1 MNKTFLEY
9 VAEDIISK
17 YGTDLSRIAV
27 VFPNKR
33 AALFLNEH
41 LARLA
46 GQPVWSPAYITISD
60 LFRQHTDLKTADPIK
75 LICDIH
81 KSFTKCT
88 GIDETLDHFYGWGQ
102 LLLADFD
109 DIDKNMADADSI
121 FCNLKDIHELDDISY
136 LDDEQKEML
145 ARFFANFSDDIDSEL
160 KKRFLSLWS
169 HFGDIYHDY
178 NRRLTE
184 QGIGYEGAIYRKVAN
199 EQTLHLK
206 YDKYLFVGFNLLQ
219 KVERLLFSRLMK
231 EDKAKFYWDFDEYY
245 MPSPSPLPSGGAP
258 VGGYGIPAIPTQ
270 PTCSVGGYGIP
281 AIPTQPTC
289 SVGALPGGYGIP
301 AIPTQPTCSV
311 GALPGG
317 ALVSSAPTNLNLA
330 DFPNELDNTDPDIY
344 ANMRRPKRIRFI
356 SSPTENAQ
364 ARFASNWLLENH
376 RYRAGR
382 KTAVVMCDESILLP
396 LMHSLPPEADKVNI
410 TSGFPLAMTPVA
422 SLVMLLFDLYT
433 LGLRKKGTTLNPHYL
448 KKLMAHPYAHHL
460 KGVHLSQVHQEEVHQ
475 PNSPSHHLTISTPHH
490 LTTSTILHHIATL
503 IKQVG
508 IATKPEGDPL
518 TQESV
523 FRMYTILNRLA
534 TLADSGDLLVDNT
547 TLRRLVSQLVST
559 SSIPFHG
566 EPVVGVQIMGVL
578 ETRNID
584 FDHLLLLSCN
594 EGNMPKGVNDSSF
607 IPYTIRKAHHLTTID
622 NKVALYS
629 YYFHRLLQRARD
641 ITIAYNNTTDNG
653 HTGEMSRFMLQLL
666 VESGQKINHY
676 TLTAKNHPTPL
687 MPKPI
692 QKDEATLSKLQ
703 QITRLSP
710 SALNTYI
717 RCPLA
722 FYYQYI
728 AHIQEPHPDPE
739 TIDNR
744 LFGNI
749 FHRAAYLIYKDITD
763 RSPLIEKAHI
773 QAYLSNR
780 TLLANVV
787 DRAFQAEQCTP
798 NNGLQIINRE
808 VIIQYITK
816 LLKIDQQLCPFSILA
831 MEEEAKVYT
840 TLSFTIPSEGA
851 LVGGYGIPAIPTQ
864 PTCSVGALKGGALVG
879 GYGIPAIPTQ
889 PTCSVGA
896 LKGGALKGGALVSSA
911 PKTSAP
917 KTSAPKTSAPGKQY
931 NLTIGGIIDRLDILT
946 DRQTGKPRIRVVD
959 YKTGNQPS
967 SPIKNI
973 DEIFDPN
980 NIRTKHSNYYLQ
992 AILYS
997 LIVSRSKR
1005 WNPAGHPVS
1014 PALLFIK
1021 QAPATDYDP
1030 TLLIDKHPIS
1040 DVTVY
1045 EEEFLTKLKH
1055 TLADIYSPDTPF
1067 TPTDDRK
1074 KCELCPYRMLCG
1086 L

>member
-9 VAEDIISK
+9 VAEDIIGK

-41 LARLA
+41 LARIA

-60 LFRQHTDLKTADPIK
+60 LFRQHTDLKPADPIK

-145 ARFFANFSDDIDSEL
+145 KRFFANFSDDIESEL

-184 QGIGYEGAIYRKVAN
+184 QGIGYEGAIYRKVAS
-199 EQTLHLK
+199 EESLQMK

-219 KVERLLFSRLMK
+219 KVERVLFSRLMK
-231 EDKAKFYWDFDEYY
+231 EGKAKFYWDFDEYY
-245 MPSPSPLPSGGAP
+245 MPTARAQQSA
-258 VGGYGIPAIPTQ
+258 
-270 PTCSVGGYGIP
+270 SVPNNTASFAAYL
-281 AIPTQPTC
+281 T
-289 SVGALPGGYGIP
+289 
-301 AIPTQPTCSV
+301 
-311 GALPGG
+311 
-317 ALVSSAPTNLNLA
+317 
-330 DFPNELDNTDPDIY
+330 DFPNELDNTDRDIY

-364 ARFASNWLLENH
+364 ARFASNWLLESE
-376 RYRAGR
+376 RYKAGR

-396 LMHSLPPEADKVNI
+396 IMHSLPPEADKVNI

-433 LGLRKKGTTLNPHYL
+433 LGLRKKGTAFNPHYL
-448 KKLMAHPYAHHL
+448 KKLMAHPYARHL
-460 KGVHLSQVHQEEVHQ
+460 QEVHLKEMNDVHLKGVHSKGVHLSQVHQEGSAALLQ
-475 PNSPSHHLTISTPHH
+475 
-490 LTTSTILHHIATL
+490 HIATL
-503 IKQVG
+503 VKQVG
-508 IATKPEGDPL
+508 IATKQEGDAL
-518 TQESV
+518 MQESV
-523 FRMYTILNRLA
+523 FRMFTILNRLA
-534 TLADSGDLLVDNT
+534 ALADSGDLLVDNT
-547 TLRRLVSQLVST
+547 TLRRLVSQLVGAA
-559 SSIPFHG
+559 SIPFHG
-566 EPVVGVQIMGVL
+566 EPVIGVQIMGVL

-584 FDHLLLLSCN
+584 FDNVLLLSCN

-607 IPYTIRKAHHLTTID
+607 IPYSIRKAHGLTTID
-622 NKVALYS
+622 NKVAIYS
-629 YYFHRLLQRARD
+629 YYFHRLLQRAGD
-641 ITIAYNNTTDNG
+641 ITIAYNNSTDNG

-666 VESGQKINHY
+666 VESGQKIDHY
-676 TLTAKNHPTPL
+676 SLTAKNQPTPL
-687 MPKPI
+687 MPKAI
-692 QKDEATLSKLQ
+692 EKDETALSKLEEMS
-703 QITRLSP
+703 RLSP
-710 SALNTYI
+710 SAINTYI
-717 RCPLA
+717 RCKLA

-728 AHIQEPHPDPE
+728 AHIKEPDSDPE

-744 LFGNI
+744 MFGNI

-763 RSPLIEKAHI
+763 HSPVIEKAHI

-780 TLLANVV
+780 KLLASVV
-787 DRAFQAEQCTP
+787 DRAFEEEECKT

-808 VIIQYITK
+808 VIIEYITK

-840 TLSFTIPSEGA
+840 SLSFTTSPSHH
-851 LVGGYGIPAIPTQ
+851 LTTSP
-864 PTCSVGALKGGALVG
+864 
-879 GYGIPAIPTQ
+879 
-889 PTCSVGA
+889 
-896 LKGGALKGGALVSSA
+896 GGALVSSA
-911 PKTSAP
+911 PTKLNPSGGALVSSAP
-917 KTSAPKTSAPGKQY
+917 DKHYS
-931 NLTIGGIIDRLDILT
+931 LTIGGIIDRLDAVT
-946 DRQTGKPRIRVVD
+946 DKQTGKPRIRVVD
-959 YKTGNQPS
+959 YKTGNKPS
-967 SPIKNI
+967 SAIKSIEEVFDPKNI
-973 DEIFDPN
+973 AS
-980 NIRTKHSNYYLQ
+980 KHSNYFLQ

-997 LIVSRSKR
+997 LIVSRSKE
-1005 WNPAGHPVS
+1005 WNAANDPVS

-1021 QAPATDYDP
+1021 QAATNDYDP
-1030 TLLIDKHPIS
+1030 TLCIDKHPIS

-1045 EEEFLTKLKH
+1045 EEEFLTKLKE
-1055 TLADIYSPDTPF
+1055 TVADMYSPDAAF

>member
-9 VAEDIISK
+9 VAEDIIGK

-41 LARLA
+41 LARIA

-60 LFRQHTDLKTADPIK
+60 LFRQHTDLKPADPIK

-145 ARFFANFSDDIDSEL
+145 KRFFANFSDDIESEL

-184 QGIGYEGAIYRKVAN
+184 QGIGYEGAIYRKVAS
-199 EQTLHLK
+199 EETLHLK
-206 YDKYLFVGFNLLQ
+206 YDNYLFVGFNLIQ
-219 KVERLLFSRLMK
+219 KVERVLFSRLMK
-231 EDKAKFYWDFDEYY
+231 EGKAKFYWDFDEYY
-245 MPSPSPLPSGGAP
+245 MPTARAQQSA
-258 VGGYGIPAIPTQ
+258 
-270 PTCSVGGYGIP
+270 SVPNNTASFAAYL
-281 AIPTQPTC
+281 T
-289 SVGALPGGYGIP
+289 
-301 AIPTQPTCSV
+301 
-311 GALPGG
+311 
-317 ALVSSAPTNLNLA
+317 
-330 DFPNELDNTDPDIY
+330 DFPNELDNTDRDIY

-364 ARFASNWLLENH
+364 ARFASNWLLEND
-376 RYRAGR
+376 RYKAGR

-396 LMHSLPPEADKVNI
+396 IMHSLPPEADKVNI

-433 LGLRKKGTTLNPHYL
+433 LGLRKKGTAFNPHYL
-448 KKLMAHPYAHHL
+448 KKLMAHPYARHL
-460 KGVHLSQVHQEEVHQ
+460 QEVHLKEMNDVHLKGVHSKGVHLSQVHQGEEHQ
-475 PNSPSHHLTISTPHH
+475 EGIHQKEEQQTIGDNSGCMGMAGMPYPP
-490 LTTSTILHHIATL
+490 TSAALLHHIATL
-503 IKQVG
+503 VKQVG
-508 IATKPEGDPL
+508 IATKQEGDAL

-523 FRMYTILNRLA
+523 FRMFTILNRLA
-534 TLADSGDLLVDNT
+534 ALADSGDLLVDNT
-547 TLRRLVSQLVST
+547 TLRRLVSQLVGAA
-559 SSIPFHG
+559 SIPFHG

-584 FDHLLLLSCN
+584 FDNVLLLSCN

-607 IPYTIRKAHHLTTID
+607 IPYSIRKAHGLTTID
-622 NKVALYS
+622 NKVAIYS
-629 YYFHRLLQRARD
+629 YYFHRLLQRAGD
-641 ITIAYNNTTDNG
+641 ITIAYNNSTDNG

-666 VESGQKINHY
+666 VESGQKIDHY
-676 TLTAKNHPTPL
+676 SLTAKNQPSPL
-687 MPKPI
+687 MPKAI
-692 QKDEATLSKLQ
+692 EKDETALSKLEEMS
-703 QITRLSP
+703 RLSP
-710 SALNTYI
+710 SAINTYI
-717 RCPLA
+717 RCKLA

-728 AHIQEPHPDPE
+728 AHIKEPDSDPE

-744 LFGNI
+744 MFGNI

-763 RSPLIEKAHI
+763 HSPVIEKAHI

-780 TLLANVV
+780 KLLASVV
-787 DRAFQAEQCTP
+787 DRAFEEEECKT

-808 VIIQYITK
+808 VIIEYVTK

-840 TLSFTIPSEGA
+840 QLSFTIP
-851 LVGGYGIPAIPTQ
+851 L
-864 PTCSVGALKGGALVG
+864 
-879 GYGIPAIPTQ
+879 
-889 PTCSVGA
+889 
-896 LKGGALKGGALVSSA
+896 GGALVSSA
-911 PKTSAP
+911 PT
-917 KTSAPKTSAPGKQY
+917 KQY
-931 NLTIGGIIDRLDILT
+931 NLTIGGIIDRLDVVT
-946 DRQTGKPRIRVVD
+946 DKQTGKRRIRVVD
-959 YKTGNQPS
+959 YKTGNKPS
-967 SPIKNI
+967 SAIKSIEEVFDPKNI
-973 DEIFDPN
+973 AS
-980 NIRTKHSNYYLQ
+980 KHSNYFLQ

-997 LIVSRSKR
+997 LIVSRSKE
-1005 WNPAGHPVS
+1005 WNAANDPVS

-1021 QAPATDYDP
+1021 QAATNDYDP
-1030 TLLIDKHPIS
+1030 TLCIDKHPIS

-1045 EEEFLTKLKH
+1045 EEEFLTKLKE
-1055 TLADIYSPDTPF
+1055 TVADMYSPDAAF

>member
-41 LARLA
+41 LARIA

-60 LFRQHTDLKTADPIK
+60 LFRQHTDLKPADPIK

-136 LDDEQKEML
+136 LDNEQKEML

-184 QGIGYEGAIYRKVAN
+184 QGIGYEGAIYRKVAS

-219 KVERLLFSRLMK
+219 KVERVLFSRLMK
-231 EDKAKFYWDFDEYY
+231 EGKAKFYWDFDEYY
-245 MPSPSPLPSGGAP
+245 MPSPSHNLTTSPSHHL
-258 VGGYGIPAIPTQ
+258 
-270 PTCSVGGYGIP
+270 S
-281 AIPTQPTC
+281 
-289 SVGALPGGYGIP
+289 
-301 AIPTQPTCSV
+301 
-311 GALPGG
+311 GG
-317 ALVSSAPTNLNLA
+317 ALVSSAPTNLTTSPSQHLNIS

-364 ARFASNWLLENH
+364 ARFASNWLLENE
-376 RYRAGR
+376 RYKAGR

-396 LMHSLPPEADKVNI
+396 IMHSLPPEADKVNI

-433 LGLRKKGTTLNPHYL
+433 LGLRKKGTAFNPHYL
-448 KKLMAHPYAHHL
+448 KKLMAHPYARHL
-460 KGVHLSQVHQEEVHQ
+460 QEVHLNGVHSNGVHLSQVHQEGSAALLQ
-475 PNSPSHHLTISTPHH
+475 
-490 LTTSTILHHIATL
+490 HIATL
-503 IKQVG
+503 VKQVG
-508 IATKPEGDPL
+508 IATKQEGDAL

-523 FRMYTILNRLA
+523 FRMFTILNRLA
-534 TLADSGDLLVDNT
+534 ALADSGDLLVDNT
-547 TLRRLVSQLVST
+547 TLRRLVSQLVGAA
-559 SSIPFHG
+559 SIPFHG
-566 EPVVGVQIMGVL
+566 EPVIGVQIMGVL

-629 YYFHRLLQRARD
+629 YYFHRLLQRADD
-641 ITIAYNNTTDNG
+641 ITIAYNNSTDNG

-666 VESGQKINHY
+666 VESGQKIDHY
-676 TLTAKNHPTPL
+676 SLTAKNQPTPL
-687 MPKPI
+687 MPKAI
-692 QKDEATLSKLQ
+692 EKDETALSKLEEMS
-703 QITRLSP
+703 RLSP
-710 SALNTYI
+710 SAINTYI
-717 RCPLA
+717 RCKLA

-728 AHIQEPHPDPE
+728 AHIKEPDSDPE

-744 LFGNI
+744 MFGNI
-749 FHRAAYLIYKDITD
+749 FHRAAYLIYKDISD
-763 RSPLIEKAHI
+763 HSPVIEKAHI

-780 TLLANVV
+780 KLLASVV
-787 DRAFQAEQCTP
+787 DRAFEEEECKT

-808 VIIQYITK
+808 VIIEYVTK

-840 TLSFTIPSEGA
+840 QLSFTTPS
-851 LVGGYGIPAIPTQ
+851 
-864 PTCSVGALKGGALVG
+864 GGALVG

-889 PTCSVGA
+889 PICSVGA
-896 LKGGALKGGALVSSA
+896 LVLGALVSSA
-911 PKTSAP
+911 PRTSAP
-917 KTSAPKTSAPGKQY
+917 TKQY
-931 NLTIGGIIDRLDILT
+931 HLTIGGIIDRLDILT
-946 DRQTGKPRIRVVD
+946 DKQTGKRRIRVVD

-980 NIRTKHSNYYLQ
+980 NIRSKHSNYYLQ

-1021 QAPATDYDP
+1021 QAATNDYDP
-1030 TLLIDKHPIS
+1030 TLHIDKHPIS

>member
-9 VAEDIISK
+9 VAEDIIGK

-41 LARLA
+41 LARIA

-60 LFRQHTDLKTADPIK
+60 LFRQHTDLKPADPIK

-145 ARFFANFSDDIDSEL
+145 KRFFANFSDDIESEL

-184 QGIGYEGAIYRKVAN
+184 QGIGYEGAIYRKVAS
-199 EQTLHLK
+199 EETLHLK
-206 YDKYLFVGFNLLQ
+206 YDKYLFVGFNLIQ
-219 KVERLLFSRLMK
+219 KVERVLFSRLMK
-231 EDKAKFYWDFDEYY
+231 EGKAKFYWDFDEYY
-245 MPSPSPLPSGGAP
+245 MPTARAQQSA
-258 VGGYGIPAIPTQ
+258 
-270 PTCSVGGYGIP
+270 SVPNNTASFAAYL
-281 AIPTQPTC
+281 T
-289 SVGALPGGYGIP
+289 
-301 AIPTQPTCSV
+301 
-311 GALPGG
+311 
-317 ALVSSAPTNLNLA
+317 
-330 DFPNELDNTDPDIY
+330 DFPNELDNTDRDIY

-364 ARFASNWLLENH
+364 ARFASNWLLENE
-376 RYRAGR
+376 RYKAGR

-396 LMHSLPPEADKVNI
+396 IMHSLPPEANKVNI

-433 LGLRKKGTTLNPHYL
+433 LGLRKKGTAFNPHYL
-448 KKLMAHPYAHHL
+448 KKLMAHPYARHL
-460 KGVHLSQVHQEEVHQ
+460 QEVHLKGVHSKGVHLSQVHQEGSAALLQ
-475 PNSPSHHLTISTPHH
+475 
-490 LTTSTILHHIATL
+490 HIATL
-503 IKQVG
+503 VKQVG
-508 IATKPEGDPL
+508 IATKQEGDAL

-523 FRMYTILNRLA
+523 FRMFTILNRLA

-547 TLRRLVSQLVST
+547 TLRRLVSQLVGAA
-559 SSIPFHG
+559 SIPFHG
-566 EPVVGVQIMGVL
+566 EPVIGVQIMGVL

-584 FDHLLLLSCN
+584 FDNVLLLSCN

-607 IPYTIRKAHHLTTID
+607 IPYSIRKAHGLTTID
-622 NKVALYS
+622 NKVAIYS
-629 YYFHRLLQRARD
+629 YYFHRLLQRAGD
-641 ITIAYNNTTDNG
+641 ITIAYNNSTDNG

-666 VESGQKINHY
+666 VESGQKIDHY
-676 TLTAKNHPTPL
+676 SLTAKNQPTPL
-687 MPKPI
+687 MPKAI
-692 QKDEATLSKLQ
+692 EKDETALSKLEEMS
-703 QITRLSP
+703 RLSP
-710 SALNTYI
+710 SAINTYI
-717 RCPLA
+717 RCKLA
-722 FYYQYI
+722 FYYQYV
-728 AHIQEPHPDPE
+728 AHIKEPDSDPE

-744 LFGNI
+744 MFGNI

-763 RSPLIEKAHI
+763 HSPVIEKAHI

-780 TLLANVV
+780 KLLASVV
-787 DRAFQAEQCTP
+787 DRAFEEEECKT

-808 VIIQYITK
+808 VIIEYITK

-840 TLSFTIPSEGA
+840 QLSFTIPS
-851 LVGGYGIPAIPTQ
+851 
-864 PTCSVGALKGGALVG
+864 
-879 GYGIPAIPTQ
+879 
-889 PTCSVGA
+889 
-896 LKGGALKGGALVSSA
+896 GGALKGGALVSSA
-911 PKTSAP
+911 PDKH
-917 KTSAPKTSAPGKQY
+917 Y
-931 NLTIGGIIDRLDILT
+931 NLTIGGIIDRLDAVT
-946 DRQTGKPRIRVVD
+946 DKQTGKRRIRVVD
-959 YKTGNQPS
+959 YKTGNKPS
-967 SPIKNI
+967 SAIKSIEEVFDPKNI
-973 DEIFDPN
+973 AS
-980 NIRTKHSNYYLQ
+980 KHSNYFLQ

-997 LIVSRSKR
+997 LIVSRSKE
-1005 WNPAGHPVS
+1005 WNAANDAVS

-1021 QAPATDYDP
+1021 QAATNDYDP
-1030 TLLIDKHPIS
+1030 TLCIDKHPIS

-1045 EEEFLTKLKH
+1045 EEEFLTKLKE
-1055 TLADIYSPDTPF
+1055 TVADMYSPDAAF

>member
-9 VAEDIISK
+9 VAEDIIGK

-41 LARLA
+41 LARIA

-60 LFRQHTDLKTADPIK
+60 LFRQHTDLKPADPIK

-88 GIDETLDHFYGWGQ
+88 GISETLDHFYGWGQ

-121 FCNLKDIHELDDISY
+121 FCNLKNIHELDDISY

-145 ARFFANFSDDIDSEL
+145 KRFFANFSDDIESEL

-184 QGIGYEGAIYRKVAN
+184 QGIGYEGAIYRKVAS
-199 EQTLHLK
+199 EETLHLK
-206 YDKYLFVGFNLLQ
+206 YDKYLFVGFNLIQ
-219 KVERLLFSRLMK
+219 KVERVLFSRLMK
-231 EDKAKFYWDFDEYY
+231 EGKAKFYWDFDEYY
-245 MPSPSPLPSGGAP
+245 MPTARAQQSA
-258 VGGYGIPAIPTQ
+258 
-270 PTCSVGGYGIP
+270 SVPNNTASFAAYL
-281 AIPTQPTC
+281 T
-289 SVGALPGGYGIP
+289 
-301 AIPTQPTCSV
+301 
-311 GALPGG
+311 
-317 ALVSSAPTNLNLA
+317 
-330 DFPNELDNTDPDIY
+330 DFPNELDNTDRDIY

-364 ARFASNWLLENH
+364 ARFASNWLLENE
-376 RYRAGR
+376 RYKAGR

-396 LMHSLPPEADKVNI
+396 IMHSLPPEADKVNI

-433 LGLRKKGTTLNPHYL
+433 LGLRKKGTAFNPHYL
-448 KKLMAHPYAHHL
+448 KKLMAHPYARHLQEVQLKEMNDVHL
-460 KGVHLSQVHQEEVHQ
+460 KGVHLSQVHQEGSAALLQ
-475 PNSPSHHLTISTPHH
+475 
-490 LTTSTILHHIATL
+490 HIATL
-503 IKQVG
+503 VKQVG
-508 IATKPEGDPL
+508 IATKQEGDAL

-523 FRMYTILNRLA
+523 FRMFTILNRLA
-534 TLADSGDLLVDNT
+534 ALADSGDLLVDNT
-547 TLRRLVSQLVST
+547 TLRRLVSQLVGAA
-559 SSIPFHG
+559 SIPFHG

-584 FDHLLLLSCN
+584 FDNVLLLSCN

-607 IPYTIRKAHHLTTID
+607 IPYSIRKAHGLTTID
-622 NKVALYS
+622 NKVAIYS
-629 YYFHRLLQRARD
+629 YYFHRLLQRAGD
-641 ITIAYNNTTDNG
+641 ITIAYNNSTDNG

-666 VESGQKINHY
+666 VESGQKIDHY
-676 TLTAKNHPTPL
+676 SLTAKNQPTPL
-687 MPKPI
+687 MPKAI
-692 QKDEATLSKLQ
+692 EKDEAALSKLEEMS
-703 QITRLSP
+703 RLSP
-710 SALNTYI
+710 SAINTYI
-717 RCPLA
+717 RCKLA

-728 AHIQEPHPDPE
+728 AHIKEPDSDPE

-744 LFGNI
+744 MFGNI

-763 RSPLIEKAHI
+763 HSPVIEKAHI

-780 TLLANVV
+780 KLLASVV
-787 DRAFQAEQCTP
+787 DRAFEEEECKT

-808 VIIQYITK
+808 VIIEYITK

-840 TLSFTIPSEGA
+840 QLSFTIPSG
-851 LVGGYGIPAIPTQ
+851 
-864 PTCSVGALKGGALVG
+864 GALKE
-879 GYGIPAIPTQ
+879 
-889 PTCSVGA
+889 GA

-911 PKTSAP
+911 PDKH
-917 KTSAPKTSAPGKQY
+917 Y
-931 NLTIGGIIDRLDILT
+931 NLTIGGIIDRLDVVT
-946 DRQTGKPRIRVVD
+946 DKQTGKRRIRVVD
-959 YKTGNQPS
+959 YKTGNKPS
-967 SPIKNI
+967 SAIKSIEEVFDPKNI
-973 DEIFDPN
+973 AS
-980 NIRTKHSNYYLQ
+980 KHSNYFLQ

-997 LIVSRSKR
+997 LIVSRSKE
-1005 WNPAGHPVS
+1005 WNAANDAVS

-1021 QAPATDYDP
+1021 QAATNDYDP
-1030 TLLIDKHPIS
+1030 TLCIDKHPIS

-1045 EEEFLTKLKH
+1045 EEEFLTKLKE
-1055 TLADIYSPDTPF
+1055 TVADMYSPDAAF

>member
-9 VAEDIISK
+9 VAEDIIGK

-41 LARLA
+41 LARIA

-60 LFRQHTDLKTADPIK
+60 LFRQHTDLKPADPIK

-145 ARFFANFSDDIDSEL
+145 KRFFANFSDDIESEL

-184 QGIGYEGAIYRKVAN
+184 QGIGYEGAIYRKVAS
-199 EQTLHLK
+199 EETLHLK
-206 YDKYLFVGFNLLQ
+206 YDKYLFVGFNLIQ
-219 KVERLLFSRLMK
+219 KVERVLFSRLMK
-231 EDKAKFYWDFDEYY
+231 EGKAKFYWDFDEYY
-245 MPSPSPLPSGGAP
+245 MPTARAQQSA
-258 VGGYGIPAIPTQ
+258 
-270 PTCSVGGYGIP
+270 SVPNNTASFAAYL
-281 AIPTQPTC
+281 T
-289 SVGALPGGYGIP
+289 
-301 AIPTQPTCSV
+301 
-311 GALPGG
+311 
-317 ALVSSAPTNLNLA
+317 
-330 DFPNELDNTDPDIY
+330 DFPNELDNTDRDIY

-364 ARFASNWLLENH
+364 ARFASNWLLEND
-376 RYRAGR
+376 RYKAGR

-396 LMHSLPPEADKVNI
+396 IMHSLPPEADKVNI

-433 LGLRKKGTTLNPHYL
+433 LGLRKKGTAFNPHYL
-448 KKLMAHPYAHHL
+448 KKLMAHPYARHL
-460 KGVHLSQVHQEEVHQ
+460 QEVHLKGVHSKGVHLSQVHQEGSAALLQ
-475 PNSPSHHLTISTPHH
+475 
-490 LTTSTILHHIATL
+490 HIATL
-503 IKQVG
+503 VKQVG
-508 IATKPEGDPL
+508 IATKQEGDAL

-523 FRMYTILNRLA
+523 FRMFTILNRLA
-534 TLADSGDLLVDNT
+534 ALADSGDLLVDNT
-547 TLRRLVSQLVST
+547 TLRRLVSQLVGAA
-559 SSIPFHG
+559 SIPFHG

-584 FDHLLLLSCN
+584 FDNVLLLSCN

-607 IPYTIRKAHHLTTID
+607 IPYSIRKAHGLTTID
-622 NKVALYS
+622 NKVAIYS
-629 YYFHRLLQRARD
+629 YYFHRLLQRAGD
-641 ITIAYNNTTDNG
+641 ITIAYNNSTDNG

-666 VESGQKINHY
+666 VESGQKIDHY
-676 TLTAKNHPTPL
+676 SLTAKNQPSPL
-687 MPKPI
+687 MPKAI
-692 QKDEATLSKLQ
+692 EKDEAAIGKLEEMS
-703 QITRLSP
+703 RLSP
-710 SALNTYI
+710 SAINTYI
-717 RCPLA
+717 RCKLA

-728 AHIQEPHPDPE
+728 AHIKEPDSDPE

-744 LFGNI
+744 MFGNI

-763 RSPLIEKAHI
+763 HSPVIEKAHI

-780 TLLANVV
+780 KLLASVV
-787 DRAFQAEQCTP
+787 DRAFEEEECKT

-808 VIIQYITK
+808 VIIEYVTK

-840 TLSFTIPSEGA
+840 QLSFTTPS
-851 LVGGYGIPAIPTQ
+851 
-864 PTCSVGALKGGALVG
+864 
-879 GYGIPAIPTQ
+879 
-889 PTCSVGA
+889 
-896 LKGGALKGGALVSSA
+896 GGALKEGALVSSA
-911 PKTSAP
+911 PDKH
-917 KTSAPKTSAPGKQY
+917 Y
-931 NLTIGGIIDRLDILT
+931 NLTIGGIIDRLDAVT
-946 DRQTGKPRIRVVD
+946 DKQTGKRRIRVVD
-959 YKTGNQPS
+959 YKTGNKPS
-967 SPIKNI
+967 SAIKSIEEVFDPKNI
-973 DEIFDPN
+973 AS
-980 NIRTKHSNYYLQ
+980 KHSNYFLQ

-997 LIVSRSKR
+997 LIVSRSKE
-1005 WNPAGHPVS
+1005 WNAANDAVS

-1021 QAPATDYDP
+1021 QAPANDYDP

-1045 EEEFLTKLKH
+1045 EEEFLTKLKE
-1055 TLADIYSPDTPF
+1055 TVADMYSPDAAF

>member
-9 VAEDIISK
+9 VAEDIIGK

-41 LARLA
+41 LARIA

-60 LFRQHTDLKTADPIK
+60 LFRQHTDLKPADPIK

-145 ARFFANFSDDIDSEL
+145 KRFFANFSDDIESEL

-184 QGIGYEGAIYRKVAN
+184 QGIGYEGAIYRKVAS
-199 EQTLHLK
+199 EETLHLK
-206 YDKYLFVGFNLLQ
+206 YDKYLFVGFNLIQ
-219 KVERLLFSRLMK
+219 KVERVLFSRLMK
-231 EDKAKFYWDFDEYY
+231 EGKAKFYWDFDEYY
-245 MPSPSPLPSGGAP
+245 MPTARAQQSA
-258 VGGYGIPAIPTQ
+258 
-270 PTCSVGGYGIP
+270 SVPNNTASFAAYL
-281 AIPTQPTC
+281 T
-289 SVGALPGGYGIP
+289 
-301 AIPTQPTCSV
+301 
-311 GALPGG
+311 
-317 ALVSSAPTNLNLA
+317 
-330 DFPNELDNTDPDIY
+330 DFPNELDNTDRDIY

-364 ARFASNWLLENH
+364 ARFASNWLLEND
-376 RYRAGR
+376 RYKAGR

-396 LMHSLPPEADKVNI
+396 IMHSLPPEADKVNI

-433 LGLRKKGTTLNPHYL
+433 LGLRKKGTAFNPHYL
-448 KKLMAHPYAHHL
+448 KKLMAHPYARHL
-460 KGVHLSQVHQEEVHQ
+460 QEVQLKGVHSKGVHSKGVHLSQVHQEG
-475 PNSPSHHLTISTPHH
+475 SAAL
-490 LTTSTILHHIATL
+490 LHHIATL
-503 IKQVG
+503 VKQVG
-508 IATKPEGDPL
+508 IATKQEGDAL

-523 FRMYTILNRLA
+523 FRMFTILNRLA
-534 TLADSGDLLVDNT
+534 ALADSGDLLVDNT
-547 TLRRLVSQLVST
+547 TLRRLVSQLVGAA
-559 SSIPFHG
+559 SIPFHG

-584 FDHLLLLSCN
+584 FDNVLLLSCN

-607 IPYTIRKAHHLTTID
+607 IPYSIRKAHGLTTID
-622 NKVALYS
+622 NKVAIYS
-629 YYFHRLLQRARD
+629 YYFHRLLQRAGD
-641 ITIAYNNTTDNG
+641 ITIAYNNSTDNG

-666 VESGQKINHY
+666 VESGQKIDHY
-676 TLTAKNHPTPL
+676 SLTAKNQPTPL
-687 MPKPI
+687 MPKAI
-692 QKDEATLSKLQ
+692 EKDETALSKLEEMS
-703 QITRLSP
+703 RLSP
-710 SALNTYI
+710 SAINTYI
-717 RCPLA
+717 RCKLA

-728 AHIQEPHPDPE
+728 AHIKEPDSDPE

-744 LFGNI
+744 MFGNI

-763 RSPLIEKAHI
+763 HSPVIEKAHI

-780 TLLANVV
+780 KLLASVV
-787 DRAFQAEQCTP
+787 DRAFEEEECKT

-808 VIIQYITK
+808 VIIEYITK

-840 TLSFTIPSEGA
+840 QLSFTIPS
-851 LVGGYGIPAIPTQ
+851 
-864 PTCSVGALKGGALVG
+864 
-879 GYGIPAIPTQ
+879 
-889 PTCSVGA
+889 
-896 LKGGALKGGALVSSA
+896 GGALKGGALVSSA
-911 PKTSAP
+911 PDKH
-917 KTSAPKTSAPGKQY
+917 Y
-931 NLTIGGIIDRLDILT
+931 NLTIGGIIDRLDVVT
-946 DRQTGKPRIRVVD
+946 DKQTGKRRIRVVD
-959 YKTGNQPS
+959 YKTGNKPS
-967 SPIKNI
+967 SAIKSIEEVFDPKNI
-973 DEIFDPN
+973 AS
-980 NIRTKHSNYYLQ
+980 KHSNYFLQ

-997 LIVSRSKR
+997 LIVSRSKE
-1005 WNPAGHPVS
+1005 WNAANDPVS

-1021 QAPATDYDP
+1021 QAATNDYDP
-1030 TLLIDKHPIS
+1030 TLCIDKHPIS
-1040 DVTVY
+1040 DVMVY
-1045 EEEFLTKLKH
+1045 EEEFITKLKE
-1055 TLADIYSPDTPF
+1055 TVADMYSPDAAF

>member
-9 VAEDIISK
+9 VAEDIIGK

-41 LARLA
+41 LARIA

-60 LFRQHTDLKTADPIK
+60 LFRQHTDLKPADPIK

-145 ARFFANFSDDIDSEL
+145 KRFFANFSDDIESEL

-184 QGIGYEGAIYRKVAN
+184 QGIGYEGAIYRKVAS
-199 EQTLHLK
+199 EETLHLK
-206 YDKYLFVGFNLLQ
+206 YDKYLFVGFNLIQ
-219 KVERLLFSRLMK
+219 KVERVLFSRLTK
-231 EDKAKFYWDFDEYY
+231 EGKAKFYWDFDEYY
-245 MPSPSPLPSGGAP
+245 MPTARAQQSA
-258 VGGYGIPAIPTQ
+258 
-270 PTCSVGGYGIP
+270 SVPNNTASFAAYL
-281 AIPTQPTC
+281 
-289 SVGALPGGYGIP
+289 S
-301 AIPTQPTCSV
+301 
-311 GALPGG
+311 
-317 ALVSSAPTNLNLA
+317 
-330 DFPNELDNTDPDIY
+330 DFPNELDNTDRDIY
-344 ANMRRPKRIRFI
+344 ANMRRPKHIRFI

-364 ARFASNWLLENH
+364 ARFASNWLLEND
-376 RYRAGR
+376 RYKAGR

-396 LMHSLPPEADKVNI
+396 IMHSLPPEADKVNI

-433 LGLRKKGTTLNPHYL
+433 LGLRKKGTAFNPHYL
-448 KKLMAHPYAHHL
+448 KKLMAHPYARHLQEMHLKEMNDVHLKGVHL

-475 PNSPSHHLTISTPHH
+475 EGIAAL
-490 LTTSTILHHIATL
+490 LHHIATL
-503 IKQVG
+503 VKQVG
-508 IATKPEGDPL
+508 IATKQEGDAL

-523 FRMYTILNRLA
+523 FRMFTILNRLA
-534 TLADSGDLLVDNT
+534 ALAESGDLLVDNT
-547 TLRRLVSQLVST
+547 TLRRLVSQLVGAA
-559 SSIPFHG
+559 SIPFHG

-584 FDHLLLLSCN
+584 FDNVLLLSCN

-607 IPYTIRKAHHLTTID
+607 IPYSIRKAHGLTTID
-622 NKVALYS
+622 NKVAIYS
-629 YYFHRLLQRARD
+629 YYFHRLLQRAGD
-641 ITIAYNNTTDNG
+641 ITIAYNNSTDNG

-666 VESGQKINHY
+666 VESGQKIDHY
-676 TLTAKNHPTPL
+676 SLTAKNQPTPL
-687 MPKPI
+687 MPKAI
-692 QKDEATLSKLQ
+692 EKDETALSKLEEMS
-703 QITRLSP
+703 RLSP
-710 SALNTYI
+710 SAINTYI
-717 RCPLA
+717 RCKLA

-728 AHIQEPHPDPE
+728 AHIKEPDSDPE

-744 LFGNI
+744 MFGNI

-763 RSPLIEKAHI
+763 HSPVIEKAHI

-780 TLLANVV
+780 KLLASVV
-787 DRAFQAEQCTP
+787 DRAFEEEECKT

-808 VIIQYITK
+808 VIIEYITK

-840 TLSFTIPSEGA
+840 QLSFTTPS
-851 LVGGYGIPAIPTQ
+851 
-864 PTCSVGALKGGALVG
+864 
-879 GYGIPAIPTQ
+879 
-889 PTCSVGA
+889 
-896 LKGGALKGGALVSSA
+896 GGALKGGALVSSA
-911 PKTSAP
+911 PT
-917 KTSAPKTSAPGKQY
+917 KQY
-931 NLTIGGIIDRLDILT
+931 NLTIGGIIDRLDAVT
-946 DRQTGKPRIRVVD
+946 DKQTGKRRIRVVD
-959 YKTGNQPS
+959 YKTGNKPS
-967 SPIKNI
+967 SAIKSIEEVFDPKNI
-973 DEIFDPN
+973 AS
-980 NIRTKHSNYYLQ
+980 KHSNYFLQ

-997 LIVSRSKR
+997 LIVSRSKE
-1005 WNPAGHPVS
+1005 WNAANAPVS

-1021 QAPATDYDP
+1021 QAATNDYDP
-1030 TLLIDKHPIS
+1030 TLCIDKHPIS

-1045 EEEFLTKLKH
+1045 EEDFLTKLKE
-1055 TLADIYSPDTPF
+1055 TVADMYSPDAAF

>member
-184 QGIGYEGAIYRKVAN
+184 QGIGYEGAIYRKVAS

-219 KVERLLFSRLMK
+219 KVERVLFSRLMK

-245 MPSPSPLPSGGAP
+245 MPSPSHNLTTSPSHHL
-258 VGGYGIPAIPTQ
+258 
-270 PTCSVGGYGIP
+270 S
-281 AIPTQPTC
+281 
-289 SVGALPGGYGIP
+289 
-301 AIPTQPTCSV
+301 
-311 GALPGG
+311 GG
-317 ALVSSAPTNLNLA
+317 ALVSSAPTNLTTSPSQHLNIS

-364 ARFASNWLLENH
+364 ARFASNWLLENE
-376 RYRAGR
+376 RYKAGR
-382 KTAVVMCDESILLP
+382 KTAIVMCDESILLP

-422 SLVMLLFDLYT
+422 WLVMLLFDLYT
-433 LGLRKKGTTLNPHYL
+433 LGLRKKGTAFNPHYL
-448 KKLMAHPYAHHL
+448 KKLMAHPYARHL
-460 KGVHLSQVHQEEVHQ
+460 QEVHLNGVHSKGVHLSQVHQEGSAALLQ
-475 PNSPSHHLTISTPHH
+475 
-490 LTTSTILHHIATL
+490 HIATL
-503 IKQVG
+503 VKQVG
-508 IATKPEGDPL
+508 IATKQEGDAL

-523 FRMYTILNRLA
+523 FRMFTILNRLA
-534 TLADSGDLLVDNT
+534 ALADSGDLLVDNT
-547 TLRRLVSQLVST
+547 TLRRLVSQLVGAA
-559 SSIPFHG
+559 SIPFHG
-566 EPVVGVQIMGVL
+566 EPVIGVQIMGVL

-584 FDHLLLLSCN
+584 FDNVLLLSCN

-607 IPYTIRKAHHLTTID
+607 IPYSIRKAHGLTTID
-622 NKVALYS
+622 NKVAIYS
-629 YYFHRLLQRARD
+629 YYFHRLLQRAGD
-641 ITIAYNNTTDNG
+641 ITIAYNNSTDNG

-666 VESGQKINHY
+666 VESGQKIDHY
-676 TLTAKNHPTPL
+676 SLTAKNQPTPL
-687 MPKPI
+687 MPKAI
-692 QKDEATLSKLQ
+692 EKDETALSKLEEMS
-703 QITRLSP
+703 RLSP
-710 SALNTYI
+710 SAINTYI
-717 RCPLA
+717 RCKLA

-728 AHIQEPHPDPE
+728 AHIKEPDSDPE

-744 LFGNI
+744 MFGNI

-763 RSPLIEKAHI
+763 HSPVIEKAHI

-780 TLLANVV
+780 KLLASVV
-787 DRAFQAEQCTP
+787 DRAFEEEECKT

-808 VIIQYITK
+808 VIIEYITK

-840 TLSFTIPSEGA
+840 QLSFTTPS
-851 LVGGYGIPAIPTQ
+851 
-864 PTCSVGALKGGALVG
+864 GGALVG

-889 PTCSVGA
+889 PICSV
-896 LKGGALKGGALVSSA
+896 GALKGGALVSSA
-911 PKTSAP
+911 PDKH
-917 KTSAPKTSAPGKQY
+917 Y

-946 DRQTGKPRIRVVD
+946 DKQTGKPRIRVVD

-980 NIRTKHSNYYLQ
+980 NIRSKHSNYYLQ

-1021 QAPATDYDP
+1021 QAPADHYDP

-1040 DVTVY
+1040 DVTLY

>member
-1 MNKTFLEY
+1 MNQTFLEY
-9 VAEDIISK
+9 VAEDIIGK

-60 LFRQHTDLKTADPIK
+60 LFRQHTDLKPADPIK

-145 ARFFANFSDDIDSEL
+145 KRFFANFSDDIDSEL

-184 QGIGYEGAIYRKVAN
+184 QGIGYEGAIYRKVAS

-219 KVERLLFSRLMK
+219 KVERVLFSRLMK
-231 EDKAKFYWDFDEYY
+231 EGKAKFYWDFDEYY
-245 MPSPSPLPSGGAP
+245 MPSPSHHLTISPPHHLNTSPSQHLTTSP
-258 VGGYGIPAIPTQ
+258 SQ
-270 PTCSVGGYGIP
+270 H
-281 AIPTQPTC
+281 
-289 SVGALPGGYGIP
+289 
-301 AIPTQPTCSV
+301 
-311 GALPGG
+311 
-317 ALVSSAPTNLNLA
+317 LNLS

-364 ARFASNWLLENH
+364 ARFAANWLLENH

-382 KTAVVMCDESILLP
+382 KTAIVMCDESILLP
-396 LMHSLPPEADKVNI
+396 IMHSLPPEADKVNI

-433 LGLRKKGTTLNPHYL
+433 LGLRKKGTALNPHYL
-448 KKLMAHPYAHHL
+448 KKLMAHPYARHL

-475 PNSPSHHLTISTPHH
+475 PNSPSQHLNTSTPHH
-490 LTTSTILHHIATL
+490 LTTSIILHHIATL

-566 EPVVGVQIMGVL
+566 EPVIGVQIMGVL

-584 FDHLLLLSCN
+584 FDNVLLLSCN

-607 IPYTIRKAHHLTTID
+607 IPYSIRKAHGLTTID
-622 NKVALYS
+622 NKVAIYS
-629 YYFHRLLQRARD
+629 YYFHRLLQRAGD
-641 ITIAYNNTTDNG
+641 ITIAYNNSTDNG

-666 VESGQKINHY
+666 VESGQKIDHY
-676 TLTAKNHPTPL
+676 SQTAKNQPTPL
-687 MPKPI
+687 MPKAI
-692 QKDEATLSKLQ
+692 EKDETALSKLEEMS
-703 QITRLSP
+703 RLSP
-710 SALNTYI
+710 SAINTYI
-717 RCPLA
+717 RCKLA

-728 AHIQEPHPDPE
+728 AHIKEPDSDPE

-744 LFGNI
+744 MFGNI

-763 RSPLIEKAHI
+763 HSPVIEKAHI

-780 TLLANVV
+780 KLLASVV
-787 DRAFQAEQCTP
+787 DRAFEEEECKT

-808 VIIQYITK
+808 VIIEYITK

-840 TLSFTIPSEGA
+840 QLSFTIPS
-851 LVGGYGIPAIPTQ
+851 
-864 PTCSVGALKGGALVG
+864 
-879 GYGIPAIPTQ
+879 
-889 PTCSVGA
+889 
-896 LKGGALKGGALVSSA
+896 GGALKGGALVSSA
-911 PKTSAP
+911 PT
-917 KTSAPKTSAPGKQY
+917 KQY
-931 NLTIGGIIDRLDILT
+931 NLTIGGIIDRLDAVT
-946 DRQTGKPRIRVVD
+946 DKQTGKRRIRVVD
-959 YKTGNQPS
+959 YKTGNKPS
-967 SPIKNI
+967 SAIKSIEEVFDPKNI
-973 DEIFDPN
+973 AS
-980 NIRTKHSNYYLQ
+980 KHSNYFLQ

-997 LIVSRSKR
+997 LIVSRSKE
-1005 WNPAGHPVS
+1005 WNAANDAVS

-1021 QAPATDYDP
+1021 QAATNDYDP
-1030 TLLIDKHPIS
+1030 TLCIDKHPIS

-1045 EEEFLTKLKH
+1045 EEEFLTKLKE
-1055 TLADIYSPDTPF
+1055 TVADMYSPNAAF

>member
-9 VAEDIISK
+9 VAEDIIGK

-41 LARLA
+41 LARIA

-60 LFRQHTDLKTADPIK
+60 LFRQHTDLKPADPIK

-145 ARFFANFSDDIDSEL
+145 KRFFANFSDDIESEL

-184 QGIGYEGAIYRKVAN
+184 QGLGYEGAIYRKVAS
-199 EQTLHLK
+199 EESLQMK

-219 KVERLLFSRLMK
+219 KVERVLFSRLMK
-231 EDKAKFYWDFDEYY
+231 EGKAKFYWDFDEYY
-245 MPSPSPLPSGGAP
+245 MPSPSHHLNTSTSQHISGGA
-258 VGGYGIPAIPTQ
+258 V
-270 PTCSVGGYGIP
+270 
-281 AIPTQPTC
+281 
-289 SVGALPGGYGIP
+289 
-301 AIPTQPTCSV
+301 
-311 GALPGG
+311 
-317 ALVSSAPTNLNLA
+317 VSTAPTNLNTSPSQHLNLS
-330 DFPNELDNTDPDIY
+330 DFPNELDNTDRDIY
-344 ANMRRPKRIRFI
+344 ANMRRPKRIRFM

-364 ARFASNWLLENH
+364 ARFASNWLLENE
-376 RYRAGR
+376 RYKAGR

-396 LMHSLPPEADKVNI
+396 IMHSLPPEADKVNI

-433 LGLRKKGTTLNPHYL
+433 LGLRKKGTAFNTHYL

-460 KGVHLSQVHQEEVHQ
+460 QGVHLSQVHQ
-475 PNSPSHHLTISTPHH
+475 PNSKFDNSSSAQPTIQNSKLKTQN
-490 LTTSTILHHIATL
+490 SILHHIASL

-508 IATKPEGDPL
+508 IATKQEGDAL

-523 FRMYTILNRLA
+523 FRMFTILNRLA
-534 TLADSGDLLVDNT
+534 ALADSGDLLVDNT
-547 TLRRLVSQLVST
+547 TLRRLVSQLVGAA
-559 SSIPFHG
+559 SIPFHG
-566 EPVVGVQIMGVL
+566 EPVIGVQIMGVL

-584 FDHLLLLSCN
+584 FDNVLLLSCN

-607 IPYTIRKAHHLTTID
+607 IPYSIRKAHGLTTID
-622 NKVALYS
+622 NKVAIYS
-629 YYFHRLLQRARD
+629 YYFHRLLQRAGD
-641 ITIAYNNTTDNG
+641 ITIAYNNSTDNG

-666 VESGQKINHY
+666 VESGQKIDHY
-676 TLTAKNHPTPL
+676 SLTAKNQPTPL
-687 MPKPI
+687 MPKAI
-692 QKDEATLSKLQ
+692 EKDETALSKLEEMS
-703 QITRLSP
+703 RLSP
-710 SALNTYI
+710 SAINTYI
-717 RCPLA
+717 RCKLA

-728 AHIQEPHPDPE
+728 AHIKEPDSDPE

-744 LFGNI
+744 MFGNI

-763 RSPLIEKAHI
+763 HSPVIEKAHI

-780 TLLANVV
+780 KLLASVV
-787 DRAFQAEQCTP
+787 DRAFEEEECKT

-808 VIIQYITK
+808 VIIEYITK

-840 TLSFTIPSEGA
+840 SLSFTTSPSHH
-851 LVGGYGIPAIPTQ
+851 LTTSP
-864 PTCSVGALKGGALVG
+864 
-879 GYGIPAIPTQ
+879 
-889 PTCSVGA
+889 
-896 LKGGALKGGALVSSA
+896 GGALVSSA
-911 PKTSAP
+911 PTKTH
-917 KTSAPKTSAPGKQY
+917 
-931 NLTIGGIIDRLDILT
+931 NITIGGIIDRLDVVT
-946 DRQTGKPRIRVVD
+946 DKQTGKRRIRVVD
-959 YKTGNQPS
+959 YKTGNKPTS
-967 SPIKNI
+967 AIKSI
-973 DEIFDPN
+973 EEVFDPN
-980 NIRTKHSNYYLQ
+980 NIRSKHSNYFLQ

-997 LIVSRSKR
+997 LIVSGSKE
-1005 WNPAGHPVS
+1005 WNAANDAVS

-1021 QAPATDYDP
+1021 QAATNDYDP
-1030 TLLIDKHPIS
+1030 TLCIDKHPIS

-1045 EEEFLTKLKH
+1045 EDEFLTKLKE
-1055 TLADIYSPDTPF
+1055 TVADMYSPDAAF

>member
-9 VAEDIISK
+9 VAEDIIGK

-41 LARLA
+41 LARIA

-60 LFRQHTDLKTADPIK
+60 LFRQHTDLKPADPIK

-145 ARFFANFSDDIDSEL
+145 KRFFANFSDDIESEL

-184 QGIGYEGAIYRKVAN
+184 QGIGYEGAIYRKVAS
-199 EQTLHLK
+199 EETLHLK
-206 YDKYLFVGFNLLQ
+206 YDKYLFVGFNLIQ
-219 KVERLLFSRLMK
+219 KVERVLFSRLMK
-231 EDKAKFYWDFDEYY
+231 EGKAKFYWDFDEYY
-245 MPSPSPLPSGGAP
+245 MPTARAQQSA
-258 VGGYGIPAIPTQ
+258 
-270 PTCSVGGYGIP
+270 SVPNNTASFAAYL
-281 AIPTQPTC
+281 T
-289 SVGALPGGYGIP
+289 
-301 AIPTQPTCSV
+301 
-311 GALPGG
+311 
-317 ALVSSAPTNLNLA
+317 
-330 DFPNELDNTDPDIY
+330 DFPNELDNTDRDIY

-364 ARFASNWLLENH
+364 ARFASNWFLEND
-376 RYRAGR
+376 RYKAGR

-396 LMHSLPPEADKVNI
+396 IMHSLPPEADKVNI

-433 LGLRKKGTTLNPHYL
+433 LGLRKKGTAFNPHYF
-448 KKLMAHPYAHHL
+448 KKLMAHPYARHLQEVHLKEMNDVHLKGVHL
-460 KGVHLSQVHQEEVHQ
+460 KGVHLSQVHQEKEMHQ
-475 PNSPSHHLTISTPHH
+475 EGIAAL
-490 LTTSTILHHIATL
+490 LQHIATL
-503 IKQVG
+503 VKQVG
-508 IATKPEGDPL
+508 IATKQEGDAL

-523 FRMYTILNRLA
+523 FRMFTILNRLA
-534 TLADSGDLLVDNT
+534 ALAESGDLLVDNT
-547 TLRRLVSQLVST
+547 TLRRLVSQLVGAA
-559 SSIPFHG
+559 SIPFHG
-566 EPVVGVQIMGVL
+566 EPVIGVQIMGVL

-584 FDHLLLLSCN
+584 FDNVLLLSCN

-607 IPYTIRKAHHLTTID
+607 IPYSIRKAHGLTTID
-622 NKVALYS
+622 NKVAIYS
-629 YYFHRLLQRARD
+629 YYFHRLLQRAGD
-641 ITIAYNNTTDNG
+641 ITIAYNNSTDNG

-666 VESGQKINHY
+666 VESGQKIDHY
-676 TLTAKNHPTPL
+676 SLTAKNQPSPL
-687 MPKPI
+687 MPKAI
-692 QKDEATLSKLQ
+692 EKDETALSKLEEMS
-703 QITRLSP
+703 RLSP
-710 SALNTYI
+710 SAINTYI
-717 RCPLA
+717 RCKLA

-728 AHIQEPHPDPE
+728 AHIKEPDSDPE

-744 LFGNI
+744 MFGNI

-763 RSPLIEKAHI
+763 HSPVIEKAHI

-780 TLLANVV
+780 KLLASVV
-787 DRAFQAEQCTP
+787 DRAFEEEECKT

-808 VIIQYITK
+808 VIIEYITK

-840 TLSFTIPSEGA
+840 QLSFTIPS
-851 LVGGYGIPAIPTQ
+851 
-864 PTCSVGALKGGALVG
+864 
-879 GYGIPAIPTQ
+879 
-889 PTCSVGA
+889 
-896 LKGGALKGGALVSSA
+896 GGALVSSA
-911 PKTSAP
+911 PT
-917 KTSAPKTSAPGKQY
+917 KQY
-931 NLTIGGIIDRLDILT
+931 NLTIGGIIDRLDAVT
-946 DRQTGKPRIRVVD
+946 DKQTGKRRIRVVD
-959 YKTGNQPS
+959 YKTGNKPS
-967 SPIKNI
+967 SAIKSIEEVFDPKNI
-973 DEIFDPN
+973 AS
-980 NIRTKHSNYYLQ
+980 KHSNYFLQ

-997 LIVSRSKR
+997 LIVSRSKE
-1005 WNPAGHPVS
+1005 WNAANDAVS

-1021 QAPATDYDP
+1021 QAATNDYDP
-1030 TLLIDKHPIS
+1030 TLCIDKHPIS

-1045 EEEFLTKLKH
+1045 EEDFLTKLKE
-1055 TLADIYSPDTPF
+1055 TVADMYSPDAAF

>member
-184 QGIGYEGAIYRKVAN
+184 QGIGYEGAIYRKVAS

-219 KVERLLFSRLMK
+219 KVERVLFSRLMK

-245 MPSPSPLPSGGAP
+245 MPSPSHHLNTSPS
-258 VGGYGIPAIPTQ
+258 Q
-270 PTCSVGGYGIP
+270 HLS
-281 AIPTQPTC
+281 
-289 SVGALPGGYGIP
+289 
-301 AIPTQPTCSV
+301 
-311 GALPGG
+311 GG
-317 ALVSSAPTNLNLA
+317 ALVSSAPRTSAPTNLTTSPSQHLNLS

-364 ARFASNWLLENH
+364 ARFASNWLLENE
-376 RYRAGR
+376 RYKAGR
-382 KTAVVMCDESILLP
+382 KTAIVMCDESILLP
-396 LMHSLPPEADKVNI
+396 IMHSLPPEADKVNI

-433 LGLRKKGTTLNPHYL
+433 LGLRKKGTALNPHYL
-448 KKLMAHPYAHHL
+448 KKLMAHPYARHL
-460 KGVHLSQVHQEEVHQ
+460 QEVHLSQVHQEEVHQ
-475 PNSPSHHLTISTPHH
+475 PNSPSQHLTTSTSQH

-523 FRMYTILNRLA
+523 FRMFTILNRLA
-534 TLADSGDLLVDNT
+534 ALADSGDLLVDNT
-547 TLRRLVSQLVST
+547 TLRRLVSQLVSS

-594 EGNMPKGVNDSSF
+594 EGNMPKGINDSSF

-629 YYFHRLLQRARD
+629 YYFHRLLQRADD
-641 ITIAYNNTTDNG
+641 ITIAYNNSTDNG

-676 TLTAKNHPTPL
+676 SLTAKNHPTPL

-703 QITRLSP
+703 QISRLSP
-710 SALNTYI
+710 SAINTYI

-773 QAYLSNR
+773 QAYLNNR
-780 TLLANVV
+780 TLLANAV

-840 TLSFTIPSEGA
+840 SLSFTIPSEGA

-864 PTCSVGALKGGALVG
+864 PTCSVGALKGGALV
-879 GYGIPAIPTQ
+879 
-889 PTCSVGA
+889 
-896 LKGGALKGGALVSSA
+896 SSA
-911 PKTSAP
+911 PRTSAQD
-917 KTSAPKTSAPGKQY
+917 KQY
-931 NLTIGGIIDRLDILT
+931 NLTIGGIIDRLDAVT
-946 DRQTGKPRIRVVD
+946 DKQTGKRRIRVVD
-959 YKTGNQPS
+959 YKTGNKPS
-967 SPIKNI
+967 SAIKNI

-980 NIRTKHSNYYLQ
+980 NIRSKHSNYFLQ

-997 LIVSRSKR
+997 LIVSRSER
-1005 WNPAGHPVS
+1005 WNPANHPVS

-1021 QAPATDYDP
+1021 QAPANHYDP

>member
-9 VAEDIISK
+9 VAEDIIGK

-41 LARLA
+41 LARIA

-60 LFRQHTDLKTADPIK
+60 LFRQHTDLKPADPIK

-145 ARFFANFSDDIDSEL
+145 KRFFANFSDDIESEL

-184 QGIGYEGAIYRKVAN
+184 QGIGYEGAIYRKVAS
-199 EQTLHLK
+199 EETLHLK
-206 YDKYLFVGFNLLQ
+206 YDKYLFVGFNLIQ
-219 KVERLLFSRLMK
+219 KVERVLFSRLMK
-231 EDKAKFYWDFDEYY
+231 EGKAKFYWDFDEYY
-245 MPSPSPLPSGGAP
+245 MPTARAQQSA
-258 VGGYGIPAIPTQ
+258 
-270 PTCSVGGYGIP
+270 SVPNNTASFAAYL
-281 AIPTQPTC
+281 T
-289 SVGALPGGYGIP
+289 
-301 AIPTQPTCSV
+301 
-311 GALPGG
+311 
-317 ALVSSAPTNLNLA
+317 
-330 DFPNELDNTDPDIY
+330 DFPNELDNTDRDIY

-364 ARFASNWLLENH
+364 ARFASNWLLENE
-376 RYRAGR
+376 RYKAGR

-396 LMHSLPPEADKVNI
+396 IMHSLPPEADKVNI

-433 LGLRKKGTTLNPHYL
+433 LGLRKKGTTFNPHYL
-448 KKLMAHPYAHHL
+448 KKLMAHPYARHLQEVHLKEMNEVHLKGVHL
-460 KGVHLSQVHQEEVHQ
+460 KGVHLSQVHQEKEMHQ
-475 PNSPSHHLTISTPHH
+475 EGIAAL
-490 LTTSTILHHIATL
+490 LQHIATL
-503 IKQVG
+503 VKQVG
-508 IATKPEGDPL
+508 IATKQEGDAL

-523 FRMYTILNRLA
+523 FRMFTILNRLA
-534 TLADSGDLLVDNT
+534 ALADSGDLLVDNT
-547 TLRRLVSQLVST
+547 TLRRLVSQLVGAA
-559 SSIPFHG
+559 SIPFHG
-566 EPVVGVQIMGVL
+566 EPVIGVQIMGVL

-584 FDHLLLLSCN
+584 FDNVLLLSCN

-607 IPYTIRKAHHLTTID
+607 IPYSIRKAHGLTTID
-622 NKVALYS
+622 NKVAIYS
-629 YYFHRLLQRARD
+629 YYFHRLLQRAGD
-641 ITIAYNNTTDNG
+641 ITIAYNNSTDNG

-666 VESGQKINHY
+666 VESGQKIDHY
-676 TLTAKNHPTPL
+676 SLTAKNQPTPL
-687 MPKPI
+687 MPKAI
-692 QKDEATLSKLQ
+692 EKDETALSKLEEMS
-703 QITRLSP
+703 RLSP
-710 SALNTYI
+710 SAINTYI
-717 RCPLA
+717 RCKLA

-728 AHIQEPHPDPE
+728 AHIKEPDSDPE

-744 LFGNI
+744 MFGNI

-763 RSPLIEKAHI
+763 HSSVIEKAHI

-780 TLLANVV
+780 KLLASVV
-787 DRAFQAEQCTP
+787 DRAFEEEECKT

-808 VIIQYITK
+808 VIIEYITK

-840 TLSFTIPSEGA
+840 QLSFTIPSG
-851 LVGGYGIPAIPTQ
+851 
-864 PTCSVGALKGGALVG
+864 
-879 GYGIPAIPTQ
+879 
-889 PTCSVGA
+889 GA

-911 PKTSAP
+911 PDKH
-917 KTSAPKTSAPGKQY
+917 Y
-931 NLTIGGIIDRLDILT
+931 NLTIGGIIDRLDVVT
-946 DRQTGKPRIRVVD
+946 DKQTGKRRIRVVD
-959 YKTGNQPS
+959 YKTGNKPS
-967 SPIKNI
+967 SAIKSIEEVFDPKNI
-973 DEIFDPN
+973 AS
-980 NIRTKHSNYYLQ
+980 KHSNYFLQ

-997 LIVSRSKR
+997 LIVSRSKE
-1005 WNPAGHPVS
+1005 WNAANDPVS

-1021 QAPATDYDP
+1021 QAATNDYDP
-1030 TLLIDKHPIS
+1030 TLCIDKHPIS

-1045 EEEFLTKLKH
+1045 EEEFLTKLKE
-1055 TLADIYSPDTPF
+1055 TVADMYSPDAAF

>member
-9 VAEDIISK
+9 VAEDIIGK

-41 LARLA
+41 LARIA

-60 LFRQHTDLKTADPIK
+60 LFRQHTDLKPADPIK

-145 ARFFANFSDDIDSEL
+145 KRFFANFSDDIESEL

-184 QGIGYEGAIYRKVAN
+184 QGIGYEGAIYRKVAS
-199 EQTLHLK
+199 EETLHLK
-206 YDKYLFVGFNLLQ
+206 YDKYLFVGFNLIQ
-219 KVERLLFSRLMK
+219 KVERVLFSRLMK
-231 EDKAKFYWDFDEYY
+231 EGKAKFYWDFDEYY
-245 MPSPSPLPSGGAP
+245 MPTAR
-258 VGGYGIPAIPTQ
+258 TQ
-270 PTCSVGGYGIP
+270 QSASVPNNTASFAAYL
-281 AIPTQPTC
+281 T
-289 SVGALPGGYGIP
+289 
-301 AIPTQPTCSV
+301 
-311 GALPGG
+311 
-317 ALVSSAPTNLNLA
+317 
-330 DFPNELDNTDPDIY
+330 DFPNELDNTDRDIY

-364 ARFASNWLLENH
+364 ARFASNWLLEND
-376 RYRAGR
+376 RYKAGR

-396 LMHSLPPEADKVNI
+396 IMHSLPPEADKVNI

-433 LGLRKKGTTLNPHYL
+433 LGLRKKGTAFNPHYL
-448 KKLMAHPYAHHL
+448 KKLMAHPYARHLQGVHLKEMNDVHL
-460 KGVHLSQVHQEEVHQ
+460 KGVHLSQVHQ
-475 PNSPSHHLTISTPHH
+475 PNSTSAQPTTQHSTFNTQH
-490 LTTSTILHHIATL
+490 SILHHIASL
-503 IKQVG
+503 VKQVG
-508 IATKPEGDPL
+508 IATKQEGDAL

-523 FRMYTILNRLA
+523 FRMFTILNRLA
-534 TLADSGDLLVDNT
+534 ALADSGDLLVDNT
-547 TLRRLVSQLVST
+547 TLRRLVSQLVGAA
-559 SSIPFHG
+559 SIPFHG

-584 FDHLLLLSCN
+584 FNNVLLLSCN

-607 IPYTIRKAHHLTTID
+607 IPYSIRKAHGLTTID
-622 NKVALYS
+622 NKVAIYS
-629 YYFHRLLQRARD
+629 YYFHRLLQRAGD
-641 ITIAYNNTTDNG
+641 ITIAYNNSTDNG

-666 VESGQKINHY
+666 VESGQKIDHY
-676 TLTAKNHPTPL
+676 SLTAKNQPTPL
-687 MPKPI
+687 MPKAI
-692 QKDEATLSKLQ
+692 EKDEAALSKLEEMS
-703 QITRLSP
+703 RLSP
-710 SALNTYI
+710 SAINTYI
-717 RCPLA
+717 RCKLA

-728 AHIQEPHPDPE
+728 AHIKEPDSDPE

-744 LFGNI
+744 MFGNI

-763 RSPLIEKAHI
+763 HSPVIEKAHI

-780 TLLANVV
+780 KLLASVV
-787 DRAFQAEQCTP
+787 DRAFEEEECKT

-808 VIIQYITK
+808 VIIEYITK

-840 TLSFTIPSEGA
+840 QLSFTIPSG
-851 LVGGYGIPAIPTQ
+851 
-864 PTCSVGALKGGALVG
+864 GALKE
-879 GYGIPAIPTQ
+879 
-889 PTCSVGA
+889 
-896 LKGGALKGGALVSSA
+896 GALKGGALVSSA
-911 PKTSAP
+911 PRTSAP
-917 KTSAPKTSAPGKQY
+917 TKQY
-931 NLTIGGIIDRLDILT
+931 NLTIGGIIDRLDAVT
-946 DRQTGKPRIRVVD
+946 DKQTGKRRIRVVD
-959 YKTGNQPS
+959 YKTGNKPS
-967 SPIKNI
+967 SAIKSIEEVFDPKNI
-973 DEIFDPN
+973 AS
-980 NIRTKHSNYYLQ
+980 KHSNYFLQ

-997 LIVSRSKR
+997 LIVSRSKE
-1005 WNPAGHPVS
+1005 WNAANDAVS

-1021 QAPATDYDP
+1021 QAATNDYDP
-1030 TLLIDKHPIS
+1030 TLCIDKHPIS

-1045 EEEFLTKLKH
+1045 EEEFLTKLKE
-1055 TLADIYSPDTPF
+1055 TVADMYSPDAAF

>member
-9 VAEDIISK
+9 VAEDIIGK

-41 LARLA
+41 LARIA

-60 LFRQHTDLKTADPIK
+60 LFRQHTDLKPADPIK

-145 ARFFANFSDDIDSEL
+145 KRFFANFSDDIESEL

-184 QGIGYEGAIYRKVAN
+184 QGIGYEGAIYRKVAS
-199 EQTLHLK
+199 EETLHLK
-206 YDKYLFVGFNLLQ
+206 YDKYLFVGFNLIQ
-219 KVERLLFSRLMK
+219 KVERVLFSRLMK
-231 EDKAKFYWDFDEYY
+231 EGKAKFYWDFDEYY
-245 MPSPSPLPSGGAP
+245 MPTARAQQSA
-258 VGGYGIPAIPTQ
+258 
-270 PTCSVGGYGIP
+270 SVPNNTASFAAYL
-281 AIPTQPTC
+281 T
-289 SVGALPGGYGIP
+289 
-301 AIPTQPTCSV
+301 
-311 GALPGG
+311 
-317 ALVSSAPTNLNLA
+317 
-330 DFPNELDNTDPDIY
+330 DFPNELDNTDRDIY

-364 ARFASNWLLENH
+364 ARFASNWLLENE
-376 RYRAGR
+376 RYKAGR

-396 LMHSLPPEADKVNI
+396 IMHSLPPEADKVNI

-433 LGLRKKGTTLNPHYL
+433 LGLRKKGTAFNPHYL
-448 KKLMAHPYAHHL
+448 KKVMAHPYARHLQEVHLKEMNDVHL

-475 PNSPSHHLTISTPHH
+475 KEEQQTIGDNSGCMGMAGMPYPP
-490 LTTSTILHHIATL
+490 TSAALLHHIASL
-503 IKQVG
+503 VKQVG
-508 IATKPEGDPL
+508 IATKQEGDAL

-523 FRMYTILNRLA
+523 FRMFTILNRLA
-534 TLADSGDLLVDNT
+534 ALADSGDLLVDNT
-547 TLRRLVSQLVST
+547 TLRRLVSQLVGAA
-559 SSIPFHG
+559 SIPFHG
-566 EPVVGVQIMGVL
+566 EPVIGVQIMGVL

-584 FDHLLLLSCN
+584 FDNVLLLSCN

-607 IPYTIRKAHHLTTID
+607 IPYSIRKAHGLTTID
-622 NKVALYS
+622 NKVAIYS
-629 YYFHRLLQRARD
+629 YYFHRLLQRAGD
-641 ITIAYNNTTDNG
+641 ITIAYNNSTDNG

-666 VESGQKINHY
+666 VESGQKIDHY
-676 TLTAKNHPTPL
+676 SLTAKNQPTPL
-687 MPKPI
+687 MPKAI
-692 QKDEATLSKLQ
+692 EKDEAALSKLEEMS
-703 QITRLSP
+703 RLSP
-710 SALNTYI
+710 SAINTYI
-717 RCPLA
+717 RCKLA

-728 AHIQEPHPDPE
+728 AHIKEPDSDPE

-744 LFGNI
+744 MFGNI

-763 RSPLIEKAHI
+763 HSPVIEKAHI

-780 TLLANVV
+780 KLLASVV
-787 DRAFQAEQCTP
+787 DRAFEEEECKT

-808 VIIQYITK
+808 VIIEYITK

-840 TLSFTIPSEGA
+840 QLSFTIPS
-851 LVGGYGIPAIPTQ
+851 
-864 PTCSVGALKGGALVG
+864 
-879 GYGIPAIPTQ
+879 
-889 PTCSVGA
+889 
-896 LKGGALKGGALVSSA
+896 GGALKGGALVSSA
-911 PKTSAP
+911 PT
-917 KTSAPKTSAPGKQY
+917 KQY
-931 NLTIGGIIDRLDILT
+931 NLTIGGIIDRLDVVT
-946 DRQTGKPRIRVVD
+946 DKQTGKRRIRVVD
-959 YKTGNQPS
+959 YKTGNKPS
-967 SPIKNI
+967 SAIKSIEEVFDPKNI
-973 DEIFDPN
+973 AS
-980 NIRTKHSNYYLQ
+980 KHSNYFLQ

-997 LIVSRSKR
+997 LIVSGSKE
-1005 WNPAGHPVS
+1005 WNAANDPVS

-1021 QAPATDYDP
+1021 QAATNDYDP
-1030 TLLIDKHPIS
+1030 TLCIDKHPIS

-1045 EEEFLTKLKH
+1045 EEEFLTKLKE
-1055 TLADIYSPDTPF
+1055 TVADMYSPDAAF
-1067 TPTDDRK
+1067 TPTDDKK

>member
-184 QGIGYEGAIYRKVAN
+184 QGIGYEGAIYRKVAS

-219 KVERLLFSRLMK
+219 KVEHVLFSRLMK
-231 EDKAKFYWDFDEYY
+231 EGKAKFYWDFDEYY
-245 MPSPSPLPSGGAP
+245 MPSPSQHLNTSPSQQLSGGALVSSAP
-258 VGGYGIPAIPTQ
+258 RTSAPTNLTTS
-270 PTCSVGGYGIP
+270 PSHHL
-281 AIPTQPTC
+281 
-289 SVGALPGGYGIP
+289 S
-301 AIPTQPTCSV
+301 
-311 GALPGG
+311 GG
-317 ALVSSAPTNLNLA
+317 ALVSSAPTNLNLS

-364 ARFASNWLLENH
+364 ARFAGNWLLENH

-382 KTAVVMCDESILLP
+382 KTAIVMCDESILLP
-396 LMHSLPPEADKVNI
+396 IMHSLPPEADKVNI

-460 KGVHLSQVHQEEVHQ
+460 QEVHLKGVHLSQVHQEEQVHQ
-475 PNSPSHHLTISTPHH
+475 PNSPSHHLT
-490 LTTSTILHHIATL
+490 TSPILHHIATL

-508 IATKPEGDPL
+508 IATKPDGDPL

-523 FRMYTILNRLA
+523 FRMFTILNRLA

-641 ITIAYNNTTDNG
+641 ITIAYNNSTDNG

-666 VESGQKINHY
+666 VESGQQINHY
-676 TLTAKNHPTPL
+676 SLTAKNHPTPL

-703 QITRLSP
+703 QISQLSP

-728 AHIQEPHPDPE
+728 AHISEPHPDPE

-773 QAYLSNR
+773 QAYLNNR
-780 TLLANVV
+780 TLLTSVV

-840 TLSFTIPSEGA
+840 QLSFTTPPSHH
-851 LVGGYGIPAIPTQ
+851 LT
-864 PTCSVGALKGGALVG
+864 
-879 GYGIPAIPTQ
+879 
-889 PTCSVGA
+889 
-896 LKGGALKGGALVSSA
+896 
-911 PKTSAP
+911 TSP
-917 KTSAPKTSAPGKQY
+917 SHHHI
-931 NLTIGGIIDRLDILT
+931 TIGGIIDRLDILT
-946 DRQTGKPRIRVVD
+946 DKQTGKPRIRVVD

-980 NIRTKHSNYYLQ
+980 NIRSKHSNYYLQ

-997 LIVSRSKR
+997 LIVSRSER
-1005 WNPAGHPVS
+1005 WNPANHPVS

-1021 QAPATDYDP
+1021 QAPANHYDP
-1030 TLLIDKHPIS
+1030 TLHIDKHPIS

>member
-41 LARLA
+41 LARIA

-145 ARFFANFSDDIDSEL
+145 KRFFANFSDDIESEL

-184 QGIGYEGAIYRKVAN
+184 QGIGYEGAIYRKVASD
-199 EQTLHLK
+199 ETLHLK
-206 YDKYLFVGFNLLQ
+206 YDKYLFVGFNLIQ
-219 KVERLLFSRLMK
+219 KVERVLFSRLMK
-231 EDKAKFYWDFDEYY
+231 EGKAKFYWDFDEYY
-245 MPSPSPLPSGGAP
+245 MPTARAQQSA
-258 VGGYGIPAIPTQ
+258 
-270 PTCSVGGYGIP
+270 SVPNNTASFAAYL
-281 AIPTQPTC
+281 T
-289 SVGALPGGYGIP
+289 
-301 AIPTQPTCSV
+301 
-311 GALPGG
+311 
-317 ALVSSAPTNLNLA
+317 
-330 DFPNELDNTDPDIY
+330 DFPNEFDNTDRDIY
-344 ANMRRPKRIRFI
+344 ANMRRPKHIRFI

-364 ARFASNWLLENH
+364 ARFASNWLIENH

-396 LMHSLPPEADKVNI
+396 IMHSLPPEADKVNI

-433 LGLRKKGTTLNPHYL
+433 LGLRKKGTAFNPHYL
-448 KKLMAHPYAHHL
+448 KKLMAHPYARHL
-460 KGVHLSQVHQEEVHQ
+460 QEVHLNGVHSKGVHLSQVHQEGSAALLQ
-475 PNSPSHHLTISTPHH
+475 
-490 LTTSTILHHIATL
+490 HIATL
-503 IKQVG
+503 VKQVG
-508 IATKPEGDPL
+508 IATKQEGDAL

-523 FRMYTILNRLA
+523 FRMFTILNRLA
-534 TLADSGDLLVDNT
+534 ALADSGDLLVDNT
-547 TLRRLVSQLVST
+547 TLRRLVSQLVGAA
-559 SSIPFHG
+559 SIPFHG
-566 EPVVGVQIMGVL
+566 EPVIGVQIMGVL

-584 FDHLLLLSCN
+584 FDNVLLLSCN

-607 IPYTIRKAHHLTTID
+607 IPYSIRKAHGLTTID
-622 NKVALYS
+622 NKVAIYS

-641 ITIAYNNTTDNG
+641 ITIAYNNSTDNG
-653 HTGEMSRFMLQLL
+653 HTGEMSRFMPQLL

-676 TLTAKNHPTPL
+676 SLTAKNQPTPL

-692 QKDEATLSKLQ
+692 QKDEATLSKLEEMS
-703 QITRLSP
+703 RLSP
-710 SALNTYI
+710 SAINTYI
-717 RCPLA
+717 RCKLA

-728 AHIQEPHPDPE
+728 AHIKEPDSDPE

-749 FHRAAYLIYKDITD
+749 FHRAAYLIYKDISD
-763 RSPLIEKAHI
+763 HSPVIEKAHI

-780 TLLANVV
+780 KLLASVV
-787 DRAFQAEQCTP
+787 DRAFEEEECKT

-808 VIIQYITK
+808 VIIEYITK

-840 TLSFTIPSEGA
+840 SLSFTTSPSHHH
-851 LVGGYGIPAIPTQ
+851 
-864 PTCSVGALKGGALVG
+864 
-879 GYGIPAIPTQ
+879 
-889 PTCSVGA
+889 
-896 LKGGALKGGALVSSA
+896 
-911 PKTSAP
+911 
-917 KTSAPKTSAPGKQY
+917 
-931 NLTIGGIIDRLDILT
+931 LTIGGIIDRLDILT
-946 DRQTGKPRIRVVD
+946 DKQTGKRRIRVVD

-980 NIRTKHSNYYLQ
+980 NIRSKHSNYFLQ

-997 LIVSRSKR
+997 LIVSRSKE
-1005 WNPAGHPVS
+1005 WNAANDPVS

-1021 QAPATDYDP
+1021 QAATNDYDP
-1030 TLLIDKHPIS
+1030 TLCIDKHPIS

-1045 EEEFLTKLKH
+1045 EEEFLTKLKE
-1055 TLADIYSPDTPF
+1055 TVADMYSPDAAF

>member
-136 LDDEQKEML
+136 LDNEQKEML

-184 QGIGYEGAIYRKVAN
+184 QGIGYEGAIYRKVAS

-219 KVERLLFSRLMK
+219 KVERVLFSRLMK
-231 EDKAKFYWDFDEYY
+231 EGKAKFYWDFDEYY
-245 MPSPSPLPSGGAP
+245 MPSPSHHLTTSPSQHLTTSTSHHLNTSPSQHLSGA
-258 VGGYGIPAIPTQ
+258 
-270 PTCSVGGYGIP
+270 
-281 AIPTQPTC
+281 
-289 SVGALPGGYGIP
+289 
-301 AIPTQPTCSV
+301 
-311 GALPGG
+311 
-317 ALVSSAPTNLNLA
+317 ALVSSAPRTSAPTNLTTSPSQHLNIS

-364 ARFASNWLLENH
+364 ARFASNWLLENE
-376 RYRAGR
+376 RYKAGR
-382 KTAVVMCDESILLP
+382 KTAIVMCDESILLP
-396 LMHSLPPEADKVNI
+396 IMHSLPPEADKVNI

-460 KGVHLSQVHQEEVHQ
+460 TIST
-475 PNSPSHHLTISTPHH
+475 PHHLTTSTPHH

-547 TLRRLVSQLVST
+547 TLRRLVSQLVGAA
-559 SSIPFHG
+559 SIPFHG
-566 EPVVGVQIMGVL
+566 EPVIGVQIMGVL

-584 FDHLLLLSCN
+584 FDNVLLLSCN

-607 IPYTIRKAHHLTTID
+607 IPYSIRKAHGLTTID
-622 NKVALYS
+622 NKVAIYS
-629 YYFHRLLQRARD
+629 YYFHRLLQRAGD
-641 ITIAYNNTTDNG
+641 ITIAYNNSTDNG

-666 VESGQKINHY
+666 VESGQKIDHY
-676 TLTAKNHPTPL
+676 SLTAKNQPTPL
-687 MPKPI
+687 MPKAI
-692 QKDEATLSKLQ
+692 EKDETALSKLEEMS
-703 QITRLSP
+703 RLSP
-710 SALNTYI
+710 SAINTYI
-717 RCPLA
+717 RCKLA

-728 AHIQEPHPDPE
+728 AHIKEPDSDPE

-744 LFGNI
+744 MFGNI

-763 RSPLIEKAHI
+763 HSPVIEKAHI

-780 TLLANVV
+780 KLLASVV
-787 DRAFQAEQCTP
+787 DRAFEEEECKT

-808 VIIQYITK
+808 VIIEYITK

-840 TLSFTIPSEGA
+840 QLSFTIPS
-851 LVGGYGIPAIPTQ
+851 
-864 PTCSVGALKGGALVG
+864 
-879 GYGIPAIPTQ
+879 
-889 PTCSVGA
+889 
-896 LKGGALKGGALVSSA
+896 GGALKGGALVSSA
-911 PKTSAP
+911 PT
-917 KTSAPKTSAPGKQY
+917 KQY
-931 NLTIGGIIDRLDILT
+931 NLTIGGIIDRLDAVT
-946 DRQTGKPRIRVVD
+946 DKQTGKRRIRVVD
-959 YKTGNQPS
+959 YKTGNKPS
-967 SPIKNI
+967 SAIKSIEEVFDPKNI
-973 DEIFDPN
+973 AS
-980 NIRTKHSNYYLQ
+980 KHSNYFLQ

-997 LIVSRSKR
+997 LIVSRSKE
-1005 WNPAGHPVS
+1005 WNAANDAVS

-1021 QAPATDYDP
+1021 QAATNDYDP
-1030 TLLIDKHPIS
+1030 TLCIDKHPIS

-1045 EEEFLTKLKH
+1045 EEEFLTKLKE
-1055 TLADIYSPDTPF
+1055 TVADMYSPNAAF

>member
-9 VAEDIISK
+9 VAEDIIGK

-41 LARLA
+41 LARIA

-60 LFRQHTDLKTADPIK
+60 LFRQHTDLKPADPIK

-145 ARFFANFSDDIDSEL
+145 KRFFANFSDDIESEL

-169 HFGDIYHDY
+169 HFDDIYHDY

-184 QGIGYEGAIYRKVAN
+184 QGIGYEGAIYRKVAS
-199 EQTLHLK
+199 EETLHLK
-206 YDKYLFVGFNLLQ
+206 YDKYLFVGFNLIQ
-219 KVERLLFSRLMK
+219 KVERVLFSRLMK
-231 EDKAKFYWDFDEYY
+231 EGKAKFYWDFDEYY
-245 MPSPSPLPSGGAP
+245 MPTARAQQSA
-258 VGGYGIPAIPTQ
+258 
-270 PTCSVGGYGIP
+270 SVPNNTASFAAYL
-281 AIPTQPTC
+281 T
-289 SVGALPGGYGIP
+289 
-301 AIPTQPTCSV
+301 
-311 GALPGG
+311 
-317 ALVSSAPTNLNLA
+317 
-330 DFPNELDNTDPDIY
+330 DFPNELDNTDRDIY

-364 ARFASNWLLENH
+364 ARFASNWLLENG
-376 RYRAGR
+376 RYKAGR

-396 LMHSLPPEADKVNI
+396 IMHSLPPEADKVNI

-433 LGLRKKGTTLNPHYL
+433 LGLRKKGTAFNPHYL
-448 KKLMAHPYAHHL
+448 KKLMAHPYARHLQEVHL
-460 KGVHLSQVHQEEVHQ
+460 KGVHLSQVHQKEEQ
-475 PNSPSHHLTISTPHH
+475 QTIGDNSGCMGMAGMPYPP
-490 LTTSTILHHIATL
+490 TSAALLQHIATL
-503 IKQVG
+503 VKQVG
-508 IATKPEGDPL
+508 IATKQEGDAL

-523 FRMYTILNRLA
+523 FRMFTILNRLA
-534 TLADSGDLLVDNT
+534 ALADSGDLVVDNT
-547 TLRRLVSQLVST
+547 TLRRLVSQLVGAA
-559 SSIPFHG
+559 SIPFHG

-584 FDHLLLLSCN
+584 FDNVLLLSCN

-607 IPYTIRKAHHLTTID
+607 IPYSIRKAHGLTTID
-622 NKVALYS
+622 NKVAIYS

-641 ITIAYNNTTDNG
+641 ITIAYNNSTDNG

-666 VESGQKINHY
+666 VESGQKIEHY
-676 TLTAKNHPTPL
+676 SLTAKNQPTPL
-687 MPKPI
+687 MPKAI
-692 QKDEATLSKLQ
+692 EKDEAAIGKLEEMSK
-703 QITRLSP
+703 LSP
-710 SALNTYI
+710 SAINTYI
-717 RCPLA
+717 RCKLA
-722 FYYQYI
+722 FYYQYV
-728 AHIQEPHPDPE
+728 AHIKEPDSDPE

-744 LFGNI
+744 MFGNI

-763 RSPLIEKAHI
+763 HSPVIEKTHI

-780 TLLANVV
+780 KLLASVV
-787 DRAFQAEQCTP
+787 DRAFEEEECKT

-808 VIIQYITK
+808 VIIEYITK

-840 TLSFTIPSEGA
+840 QLSFTIPS
-851 LVGGYGIPAIPTQ
+851 
-864 PTCSVGALKGGALVG
+864 
-879 GYGIPAIPTQ
+879 
-889 PTCSVGA
+889 
-896 LKGGALKGGALVSSA
+896 GGALKGGALVSARLLPLARARSA
-911 PKTSAP
+911 PTKH
-917 KTSAPKTSAPGKQY
+917 Y
-931 NLTIGGIIDRLDILT
+931 NLTIGGIIDRLDAVT
-946 DRQTGKPRIRVVD
+946 DKQTGKRRIRVVD
-959 YKTGNQPS
+959 YKTGNKPS
-967 SPIKNI
+967 SAIKSIEEVFDPKNI
-973 DEIFDPN
+973 AS
-980 NIRTKHSNYYLQ
+980 KHSNYFLQ

-997 LIVSRSKR
+997 LIVSGSKE
-1005 WNPAGHPVS
+1005 WNAANDPVS

-1021 QAPATDYDP
+1021 QAATNDYDP
-1030 TLLIDKHPIS
+1030 TLCIDKHPIS

-1045 EEEFLTKLKH
+1045 KEEFLTKLKE
-1055 TLADIYSPDTPF
+1055 TIADMYSPNAAF

>member
-9 VAEDIISK
+9 VAEDIIGK

-41 LARLA
+41 LARIA

-60 LFRQHTDLKTADPIK
+60 LFRQHTDLKPADPIK

-145 ARFFANFSDDIDSEL
+145 KRFFANFSDDIESEL

-184 QGIGYEGAIYRKVAN
+184 QGIGYEGAIYRKVAS
-199 EQTLHLK
+199 EETLHLK
-206 YDKYLFVGFNLLQ
+206 YDKYLFVGFNLIQ
-219 KVERLLFSRLMK
+219 KVERVLFSRLMK
-231 EDKAKFYWDFDEYY
+231 EGKAKFYWDFDEYY
-245 MPSPSPLPSGGAP
+245 MPTARAQQSA
-258 VGGYGIPAIPTQ
+258 
-270 PTCSVGGYGIP
+270 SVPNNTASFAAYL
-281 AIPTQPTC
+281 T
-289 SVGALPGGYGIP
+289 
-301 AIPTQPTCSV
+301 
-311 GALPGG
+311 
-317 ALVSSAPTNLNLA
+317 
-330 DFPNELDNTDPDIY
+330 DFPNELDNTDRDIY

-364 ARFASNWLLENH
+364 ARFASNWLLEND
-376 RYRAGR
+376 RYKAGR

-396 LMHSLPPEADKVNI
+396 IMHSLPPEADKVNI

-433 LGLRKKGTTLNPHYL
+433 LGLRKKGTAFNPHYL
-448 KKLMAHPYAHHL
+448 KKLMAHPYARHL
-460 KGVHLSQVHQEEVHQ
+460 QEVHLKEMHSKGVHSKGVHLSQVHQEEVHQ
-475 PNSPSHHLTISTPHH
+475 EGIHQKEEQQTIGDNSGCMGMAGMPYPP
-490 LTTSTILHHIATL
+490 TSAALLQHIATL
-503 IKQVG
+503 VKQVG
-508 IATKPEGDPL
+508 IATKQEGDAL

-523 FRMYTILNRLA
+523 FRMFTILNRLA
-534 TLADSGDLLVDNT
+534 ALADSGDLLVDNT
-547 TLRRLVSQLVST
+547 TLRRLVSQLVGAA
-559 SSIPFHG
+559 SIPFHG
-566 EPVVGVQIMGVL
+566 EPVIGVQIMGVL

-584 FDHLLLLSCN
+584 FDNVLLLSCN

-607 IPYTIRKAHHLTTID
+607 IPYSIRKAHGLTTID
-622 NKVALYS
+622 NKVAIYS
-629 YYFHRLLQRARD
+629 YYFHRLLQRAGD
-641 ITIAYNNTTDNG
+641 ITIAYNNSTDNG

-666 VESGQKINHY
+666 VESGQKIDHY
-676 TLTAKNHPTPL
+676 SLTAKNQPTPL
-687 MPKPI
+687 MPKAI
-692 QKDEATLSKLQ
+692 EKDEAALSKLEEMSL
-703 QITRLSP
+703 LSP
-710 SALNTYI
+710 SAINTYI
-717 RCPLA
+717 RCKLA

-728 AHIQEPHPDPE
+728 AHIKEPDSDPE

-744 LFGNI
+744 MFGNI

-763 RSPLIEKAHI
+763 HSPVIEKAHI

-780 TLLANVV
+780 KLLASVV
-787 DRAFQAEQCTP
+787 DRAFEEEECKT

-808 VIIQYITK
+808 VIIEYITK

-840 TLSFTIPSEGA
+840 QLSFTIPS
-851 LVGGYGIPAIPTQ
+851 
-864 PTCSVGALKGGALVG
+864 
-879 GYGIPAIPTQ
+879 
-889 PTCSVGA
+889 
-896 LKGGALKGGALVSSA
+896 GGALKGGALVSSA
-911 PKTSAP
+911 PT
-917 KTSAPKTSAPGKQY
+917 KQY
-931 NLTIGGIIDRLDILT
+931 SLTIGGIIDRLDAVT
-946 DRQTGKPRIRVVD
+946 DKQTGKRRIRVVD
-959 YKTGNQPS
+959 YKTGNKPS
-967 SPIKNI
+967 SAIKSIEEVFDPKNI
-973 DEIFDPN
+973 AS
-980 NIRTKHSNYYLQ
+980 KHSNYFLQ

-997 LIVSRSKR
+997 LIVSRSKE
-1005 WNPAGHPVS
+1005 WNAANDAVS

-1021 QAPATDYDP
+1021 QAATNDYDP
-1030 TLLIDKHPIS
+1030 TLCIDKHPIS
-1040 DVTVY
+1040 DVMVY
-1045 EEEFLTKLKH
+1045 EEVFLTKLKE
-1055 TLADIYSPDTPF
+1055 TVADMYSPDAAF

>member
-9 VAEDIISK
+9 VAEDIIGK

-41 LARLA
+41 LARIA

-60 LFRQHTDLKTADPIK
+60 LFRQHTDLKPADPIK

-145 ARFFANFSDDIDSEL
+145 KRFFANFSDDIESEL

-184 QGIGYEGAIYRKVAN
+184 QGIGYEGAIYRKVAS
-199 EQTLHLK
+199 EETLHLK
-206 YDKYLFVGFNLLQ
+206 YDKYLFVGFNLIQ
-219 KVERLLFSRLMK
+219 KVERVLFSRLMK
-231 EDKAKFYWDFDEYY
+231 EGKAKFYWDFDEYY
-245 MPSPSPLPSGGAP
+245 MPTARAQQSA
-258 VGGYGIPAIPTQ
+258 
-270 PTCSVGGYGIP
+270 SVPNNTASFAAYL
-281 AIPTQPTC
+281 T
-289 SVGALPGGYGIP
+289 
-301 AIPTQPTCSV
+301 
-311 GALPGG
+311 
-317 ALVSSAPTNLNLA
+317 
-330 DFPNELDNTDPDIY
+330 DFPNELDNTDRDIY

-364 ARFASNWLLENH
+364 ARFASNWLLENN
-376 RYRAGR
+376 RYKAGR

-396 LMHSLPPEADKVNI
+396 IMHSLPPEADKVNI

-433 LGLRKKGTTLNPHYL
+433 LGLRKKGTAFNPHYL
-448 KKLMAHPYAHHL
+448 KKLMAHPYARHLQEVHLKEMNDVHLKGVHL
-460 KGVHLSQVHQEEVHQ
+460 KGVHLSQVHQEKEMHQ
-475 PNSPSHHLTISTPHH
+475 EGIAAL
-490 LTTSTILHHIATL
+490 LRHIATL
-503 IKQVG
+503 VKQVG
-508 IATKPEGDPL
+508 IATKQEGDAL

-523 FRMYTILNRLA
+523 FRMFTILNRLA
-534 TLADSGDLLVDNT
+534 ALAESGDLLVDNT
-547 TLRRLVSQLVST
+547 TLRRLVSQLVGAA
-559 SSIPFHG
+559 SIPFHG
-566 EPVVGVQIMGVL
+566 EPVIGVQIMGVL

-584 FDHLLLLSCN
+584 FDNVLLLSCN
-594 EGNMPKGVNDSSF
+594 EGNMPKGINDSSF
-607 IPYTIRKAHHLTTID
+607 IPYSIRKAHGLTTID
-622 NKVALYS
+622 NKVAIYS
-629 YYFHRLLQRARD
+629 YYFHRLLQRAGD
-641 ITIAYNNTTDNG
+641 ITIAYNNSTDNG

-666 VESGQKINHY
+666 VESGQKIEHY
-676 TLTAKNHPTPL
+676 SLTAKNQPTPL
-687 MPKPI
+687 MPKAI
-692 QKDEATLSKLQ
+692 EKNETALSKLEEMS
-703 QITRLSP
+703 RLSP
-710 SALNTYI
+710 SAINTYI
-717 RCPLA
+717 RCKLA

-728 AHIQEPHPDPE
+728 AHIKEPDSDPE

-744 LFGNI
+744 MFGNI
-749 FHRAAYLIYKDITD
+749 FHRTAYLIYKDITD
-763 RSPLIEKAHI
+763 HSPVIEKAHI

-780 TLLANVV
+780 KLLASVV
-787 DRAFQAEQCTP
+787 DRAFEEEECKT

-808 VIIQYITK
+808 VIIEYITK

-840 TLSFTIPSEGA
+840 QLSFTIPS
-851 LVGGYGIPAIPTQ
+851 
-864 PTCSVGALKGGALVG
+864 
-879 GYGIPAIPTQ
+879 
-889 PTCSVGA
+889 
-896 LKGGALKGGALVSSA
+896 GGALKGGALVSSA
-911 PKTSAP
+911 PDKHYS
-917 KTSAPKTSAPGKQY
+917 
-931 NLTIGGIIDRLDILT
+931 LTIGGIIDRLDAVT
-946 DRQTGKPRIRVVD
+946 DKQTGKRRIRVVD
-959 YKTGNQPS
+959 YKTGNKPS
-967 SPIKNI
+967 SAIKSIEEVFDPKNI
-973 DEIFDPN
+973 AS
-980 NIRTKHSNYYLQ
+980 KHSNYFLQ

-997 LIVSRSKR
+997 LIVSGSKE
-1005 WNPAGHPVS
+1005 WNAANDAVS

-1021 QAPATDYDP
+1021 QAATNDYDP
-1030 TLLIDKHPIS
+1030 TLCIDKHPIS

-1045 EEEFLTKLKH
+1045 EEEFLTKLKE
-1055 TLADIYSPDTPF
+1055 TVADMYSPNAAF

>member
-9 VAEDIISK
+9 VAEDIIGK

-41 LARLA
+41 LARIA

-60 LFRQHTDLKTADPIK
+60 LFRQHTDLKPADPIK

-145 ARFFANFSDDIDSEL
+145 KRFFANFSDDIESEL

-184 QGIGYEGAIYRKVAN
+184 QGIGYEGAIYRKVAS
-199 EQTLHLK
+199 EETLHLK
-206 YDKYLFVGFNLLQ
+206 YDKYLFVGFNLIQ
-219 KVERLLFSRLMK
+219 KVERVLFSRLMK
-231 EDKAKFYWDFDEYY
+231 EGKAKFYWDFDEYY
-245 MPSPSPLPSGGAP
+245 MPTARAQQSA
-258 VGGYGIPAIPTQ
+258 
-270 PTCSVGGYGIP
+270 SVPNNTASFAAYL
-281 AIPTQPTC
+281 T
-289 SVGALPGGYGIP
+289 
-301 AIPTQPTCSV
+301 
-311 GALPGG
+311 
-317 ALVSSAPTNLNLA
+317 
-330 DFPNELDNTDPDIY
+330 DFPNELDNTDRDIY

-364 ARFASNWLLENH
+364 ARFASNWLLENG
-376 RYRAGR
+376 RYKAGR

-396 LMHSLPPEADKVNI
+396 IMHSLPPEANKVNI

-433 LGLRKKGTTLNPHYL
+433 LGLRKKGTAFNPHYL
-448 KKLMAHPYAHHL
+448 KKLMAHPYARHLQEVHL
-460 KGVHLSQVHQEEVHQ
+460 KEMNDVHLRGVHLSQVHQEGSAALLQ
-475 PNSPSHHLTISTPHH
+475 
-490 LTTSTILHHIATL
+490 HIATL
-503 IKQVG
+503 VKQVG
-508 IATKPEGDPL
+508 IATKQEGDAL

-523 FRMYTILNRLA
+523 FRMFTILNRLA
-534 TLADSGDLLVDNT
+534 ALADSGDLVVDNT
-547 TLRRLVSQLVST
+547 TLRRLVSQLVGAA
-559 SSIPFHG
+559 SIPFHG

-584 FDHLLLLSCN
+584 FDNVLLLSCN

-607 IPYTIRKAHHLTTID
+607 IPYSIRKAHGLTTID
-622 NKVALYS
+622 NKVAIYS

-641 ITIAYNNTTDNG
+641 ITIAYNNSTDNG

-666 VESGQKINHY
+666 VESGQKIEHY
-676 TLTAKNHPTPL
+676 SLTAKNQPTPL
-687 MPKPI
+687 MPKAI
-692 QKDEATLSKLQ
+692 EKDEAAIGKLEEMSK
-703 QITRLSP
+703 LSP
-710 SALNTYI
+710 SAINTYI
-717 RCPLA
+717 RCKLA
-722 FYYQYI
+722 FYYQYV
-728 AHIQEPHPDPE
+728 AHIKEPDSDPE

-744 LFGNI
+744 MFGNI

-763 RSPLIEKAHI
+763 HSPVIEKTHI

-780 TLLANVV
+780 KLLASVV
-787 DRAFQAEQCTP
+787 DRAFEEEECKT

-808 VIIQYITK
+808 VIIEYITK

-840 TLSFTIPSEGA
+840 QLSFTIPS
-851 LVGGYGIPAIPTQ
+851 
-864 PTCSVGALKGGALVG
+864 
-879 GYGIPAIPTQ
+879 
-889 PTCSVGA
+889 
-896 LKGGALKGGALVSSA
+896 GGALKGGALVSSA
-911 PKTSAP
+911 PTKLNPSGGALVSSAP
-917 KTSAPKTSAPGKQY
+917 RTSAPGKQY
-931 NLTIGGIIDRLDILT
+931 NITIGGIIDRLDILI
-946 DRQTGKPRIRVVD
+946 DKQTGKRLIRVVD
-959 YKTGNQPS
+959 YKTGNKPS
-967 SPIKNI
+967 SAIKSIEEVFDPKNI
-973 DEIFDPN
+973 AS
-980 NIRTKHSNYYLQ
+980 KHSNYFLQ

-997 LIVSRSKR
+997 LIVSRSKE
-1005 WNPAGHPVS
+1005 WNAANDAVS

-1021 QAPATDYDP
+1021 QATTNDYDP
-1030 TLLIDKHPIS
+1030 TLCIDKHPIS

-1045 EEEFLTKLKH
+1045 EEEFLTKLKE
-1055 TLADIYSPDTPF
+1055 TVADMYSPDAAF

>member
-9 VAEDIISK
+9 VAEDIIGK

-41 LARLA
+41 LARIA

-60 LFRQHTDLKTADPIK
+60 LFRQHTDLKPADPIK

-145 ARFFANFSDDIDSEL
+145 KRFFANFSDDIESEL

-184 QGIGYEGAIYRKVAN
+184 QGLGYEGAIYRKVAS
-199 EQTLHLK
+199 EESLQMK

-219 KVERLLFSRLMK
+219 KVERVLFSRLMK
-231 EDKAKFYWDFDEYY
+231 EGKAKFYWDFDEYY
-245 MPSPSPLPSGGAP
+245 MPSPSQHLNTSTSQHISGGA
-258 VGGYGIPAIPTQ
+258 V
-270 PTCSVGGYGIP
+270 
-281 AIPTQPTC
+281 
-289 SVGALPGGYGIP
+289 
-301 AIPTQPTCSV
+301 
-311 GALPGG
+311 
-317 ALVSSAPTNLNLA
+317 VSTAPTNLNTSPSQHLNLS
-330 DFPNELDNTDPDIY
+330 DFPNELDNSDPDIY

-364 ARFASNWLLENH
+364 ARFASNWLLENN
-376 RYRAGR
+376 RYKAGR

-396 LMHSLPPEADKVNI
+396 IMHSLPPEADKVNI

-433 LGLRKKGTTLNPHYL
+433 LGLRKKGTAFNTHYL

-460 KGVHLSQVHQEEVHQ
+460 QEEHLKGVHLKGVHLKGVHLKGVHLSQVHQEGIAA
-475 PNSPSHHLTISTPHH
+475 L
-490 LTTSTILHHIATL
+490 LHHIASL
-503 IKQVG
+503 VKQVG
-508 IATKPEGDPL
+508 IATKQEGDAL

-523 FRMYTILNRLA
+523 FRMFTILNRLA
-534 TLADSGDLLVDNT
+534 ALADSGDLLVDNT
-547 TLRRLVSQLVST
+547 TLRRLVSQLVGAA
-559 SSIPFHG
+559 SIPFHG

-584 FDHLLLLSCN
+584 FDNVLLLSCN

-607 IPYTIRKAHHLTTID
+607 IPYSIRKAHGLTTID
-622 NKVALYS
+622 NKVAIYS
-629 YYFHRLLQRARD
+629 YYFHRLLQRAGD
-641 ITIAYNNTTDNG
+641 ITIAYNNSTDNG

-666 VESGQKINHY
+666 VESGQKIDHY
-676 TLTAKNHPTPL
+676 SLTAKNQPTPL
-687 MPKPI
+687 MPKAI
-692 QKDEATLSKLQ
+692 EKDETALNKLEEMS
-703 QITRLSP
+703 TLSP
-710 SALNTYI
+710 SAINTYI
-717 RCPLA
+717 RCKLA

-728 AHIQEPHPDPE
+728 AHIKEPDSDPE

-744 LFGNI
+744 MFGNI

-763 RSPLIEKAHI
+763 HSPVIEKAHI

-780 TLLANVV
+780 KLLASVV
-787 DRAFQAEQCTP
+787 DRAFEEEECKT
-798 NNGLQIINRE
+798 NNGLHIINRE
-808 VIIQYITK
+808 VIIEYITK
-816 LLKIDQQLCPFSILA
+816 LLKIDQQLCPFNILA

-840 TLSFTIPSEGA
+840 QLSFTIPS
-851 LVGGYGIPAIPTQ
+851 
-864 PTCSVGALKGGALVG
+864 
-879 GYGIPAIPTQ
+879 
-889 PTCSVGA
+889 
-896 LKGGALKGGALVSSA
+896 GGALKGGALVSSA
-911 PKTSAP
+911 PT
-917 KTSAPKTSAPGKQY
+917 KQY
-931 NLTIGGIIDRLDILT
+931 NLTIGGIIDRLDAVT
-946 DRQTGKPRIRVVD
+946 DKQTGKRRIRVVD
-959 YKTGNQPS
+959 YKTGNKPS
-967 SPIKNI
+967 SAIKSIEEVFDPKNI
-973 DEIFDPN
+973 AS
-980 NIRTKHSNYYLQ
+980 KHSNYFLQ

-997 LIVSRSKR
+997 LIVSRSKE
-1005 WNPAGHPVS
+1005 WNAANDAVS

-1021 QAPATDYDP
+1021 QAATNDYDP
-1030 TLLIDKHPIS
+1030 TLCIDKHPIS

-1045 EEEFLTKLKH
+1045 EEEFLTKLKE
-1055 TLADIYSPDTPF
+1055 TVADMYFPDAAF

>member
-41 LARLA
+41 LARIA

-136 LDDEQKEML
+136 LDNEQKEML

-184 QGIGYEGAIYRKVAN
+184 QGIGYEGAIYRKVAS

-219 KVERLLFSRLMK
+219 KVERVLFSRLMK
-231 EDKAKFYWDFDEYY
+231 EGKAKFYWDFDEYY
-245 MPSPSPLPSGGAP
+245 MPSPSHHLNTSPSQHLNTSPSPLPSGGALVSSAP
-258 VGGYGIPAIPTQ
+258 RTSAPTNLTTSPSQ
-270 PTCSVGGYGIP
+270 HLS
-281 AIPTQPTC
+281 
-289 SVGALPGGYGIP
+289 
-301 AIPTQPTCSV
+301 
-311 GALPGG
+311 GG
-317 ALVSSAPTNLNLA
+317 ALVSSAPTNLNLS
-330 DFPNELDNTDPDIY
+330 DFPNELDNTDRDIY
-344 ANMRRPKRIRFI
+344 ANMCRPKRIRFI

-364 ARFASNWLLENH
+364 ARFAANWLLENH

-382 KTAVVMCDESILLP
+382 KTAIVMCDESILLP
-396 LMHSLPPEADKVNI
+396 IMHSLPPEADKVNI

-433 LGLRKKGTTLNPHYL
+433 LGLRKKGTAFNPHYL

-460 KGVHLSQVHQEEVHQ
+460 
-475 PNSPSHHLTISTPHH
+475 TISTPHH
-490 LTTSTILHHIATL
+490 LTISPILHHIATL

-547 TLRRLVSQLVST
+547 TLRRLVSQLVSS

-594 EGNMPKGVNDSSF
+594 EGNMPKGINDSSF

-622 NKVALYS
+622 NKVAIYS

-641 ITIAYNNTTDNG
+641 ITIAYNNSTDNG

-676 TLTAKNHPTPL
+676 CLTAKNHPTPL

-703 QITRLSP
+703 QISQLSP

-728 AHIQEPHPDPE
+728 AHIQEPHPDTD

-744 LFGNI
+744 MFGNI

-763 RSPLIEKAHI
+763 RSPLVEKAHI

-840 TLSFTIPSEGA
+840 SLSFTIPSEGA
-851 LVGGYGIPAIPTQ
+851 L
-864 PTCSVGALKGGALVG
+864 KGD
-879 GYGIPAIPTQ
+879 
-889 PTCSVGA
+889 
-896 LKGGALKGGALVSSA
+896 ALKGGALVSSA
-911 PKTSAP
+911 PT
-917 KTSAPKTSAPGKQY
+917 KQY

-946 DRQTGKPRIRVVD
+946 DKQTGKPRIRVVD

-980 NIRTKHSNYYLQ
+980 NIRSKHSNYYLQ

-997 LIVSRSKR
+997 LIVSRSER
-1005 WNPAGHPVS
+1005 WNPANHPVS

-1021 QAPATDYDP
+1021 QAPANHYDP
-1030 TLLIDKHPIS
+1030 TLCIDKHPIS

>member
-9 VAEDIISK
+9 VAEDIIGK

-41 LARLA
+41 LARIA

-60 LFRQHTDLKTADPIK
+60 LFRQHTDLKPADPIK

-145 ARFFANFSDDIDSEL
+145 KRFFANFSDDIESEL

-184 QGIGYEGAIYRKVAN
+184 QGIGYEGAIYRKVAS
-199 EQTLHLK
+199 EETLHLK
-206 YDKYLFVGFNLLQ
+206 YDKYLFVGFNLIQ
-219 KVERLLFSRLMK
+219 KVERVLFSRLMK
-231 EDKAKFYWDFDEYY
+231 EGKAKFYWDFDEYY
-245 MPSPSPLPSGGAP
+245 MPTARAQQSA
-258 VGGYGIPAIPTQ
+258 
-270 PTCSVGGYGIP
+270 SVPNNTASFAAYL
-281 AIPTQPTC
+281 T
-289 SVGALPGGYGIP
+289 
-301 AIPTQPTCSV
+301 
-311 GALPGG
+311 
-317 ALVSSAPTNLNLA
+317 
-330 DFPNELDNTDPDIY
+330 DFPNELDNTDRDIY

-364 ARFASNWLLENH
+364 ARFASNWLLEND
-376 RYRAGR
+376 RYKAGR

-396 LMHSLPPEADKVNI
+396 IMHSLPPEADKVNI

-433 LGLRKKGTTLNPHYL
+433 LGLRKKGTAFNPHYL
-448 KKLMAHPYAHHL
+448 KKLMAHPYARHL
-460 KGVHLSQVHQEEVHQ
+460 QEVHLKEMNDVHLKWVHSKGVHSKGVHLSQVHQEGSAALLQ
-475 PNSPSHHLTISTPHH
+475 
-490 LTTSTILHHIATL
+490 HIATL
-503 IKQVG
+503 VKQVG
-508 IATKPEGDPL
+508 IATKQEGDAL

-523 FRMYTILNRLA
+523 FRMFTILNRLA
-534 TLADSGDLLVDNT
+534 ALADSGDLLVDNT
-547 TLRRLVSQLVST
+547 TLRRLVSQLVGAA
-559 SSIPFHG
+559 SIPFHG

-584 FDHLLLLSCN
+584 FDNVLLLSCN

-607 IPYTIRKAHHLTTID
+607 IPYSIRKAHGLTTID
-622 NKVALYS
+622 NKVAIYS
-629 YYFHRLLQRARD
+629 YYFHRLLQRAGD
-641 ITIAYNNTTDNG
+641 ITIAYNNSTDNG

-666 VESGQKINHY
+666 VESGQKIDHY
-676 TLTAKNHPTPL
+676 SLTAKNQPSPL
-687 MPKPI
+687 MPKAI
-692 QKDEATLSKLQ
+692 EKDEAAIGKLEEMSK
-703 QITRLSP
+703 LSP
-710 SALNTYI
+710 SAINTYI
-717 RCPLA
+717 RCKLA

-728 AHIQEPHPDPE
+728 AHIKEPDSDPE

-744 LFGNI
+744 MFGNI

-763 RSPLIEKAHI
+763 HSPVIEKAHI

-780 TLLANVV
+780 KLLASVV
-787 DRAFQAEQCTP
+787 DRAFEEEECKT

-808 VIIQYITK
+808 VIIEYITK

-840 TLSFTIPSEGA
+840 QLSFTIPSG
-851 LVGGYGIPAIPTQ
+851 
-864 PTCSVGALKGGALVG
+864 
-879 GYGIPAIPTQ
+879 
-889 PTCSVGA
+889 GA

-911 PKTSAP
+911 PDKH
-917 KTSAPKTSAPGKQY
+917 Y
-931 NLTIGGIIDRLDILT
+931 NLTIGGIIDRLDAVT
-946 DRQTGKPRIRVVD
+946 DKQTGKRRIRVVD
-959 YKTGNQPS
+959 YKTGNKPS
-967 SPIKNI
+967 SAIKSIEEVFDPKNI
-973 DEIFDPN
+973 AS
-980 NIRTKHSNYYLQ
+980 KHSNYFLQ

-997 LIVSRSKR
+997 LIVSRSKE
-1005 WNPAGHPVS
+1005 WNAANNAVS

-1021 QAPATDYDP
+1021 QAATNDYDP
-1030 TLLIDKHPIS
+1030 TLCIDKHPIS

-1045 EEEFLTKLKH
+1045 EEEFLTKLKE
-1055 TLADIYSPDTPF
+1055 TVADMYSPDAAF

>member
-9 VAEDIISK
+9 VAEDIIGK

-41 LARLA
+41 LARIA

-60 LFRQHTDLKTADPIK
+60 LFRQHTDLKPADPIK

-145 ARFFANFSDDIDSEL
+145 KRFFANFSDDIESEL

-178 NRRLTE
+178 NHRLTE
-184 QGIGYEGAIYRKVAN
+184 QGIGYEGAIYRKVAS
-199 EQTLHLK
+199 EETLHLK
-206 YDKYLFVGFNLLQ
+206 YDKYLFVGFNLIQ
-219 KVERLLFSRLMK
+219 KVERVLFSRLMK
-231 EDKAKFYWDFDEYY
+231 EGKAKFYWDFDEYY
-245 MPSPSPLPSGGAP
+245 MPTARAQQSA
-258 VGGYGIPAIPTQ
+258 
-270 PTCSVGGYGIP
+270 SVPNNTASFAAYL
-281 AIPTQPTC
+281 T
-289 SVGALPGGYGIP
+289 
-301 AIPTQPTCSV
+301 
-311 GALPGG
+311 
-317 ALVSSAPTNLNLA
+317 
-330 DFPNELDNTDPDIY
+330 DFPNELDNTDRDIY

-364 ARFASNWLLENH
+364 ARFASNWLLEND
-376 RYRAGR
+376 RYKAGR

-396 LMHSLPPEADKVNI
+396 IMHSLPPEADKVNI

-433 LGLRKKGTTLNPHYL
+433 LGLRKKGTAFNPHYL
-448 KKLMAHPYAHHL
+448 KKLMAHPYARHLQEVHLKEMNDVHLKGVHL
-460 KGVHLSQVHQEEVHQ
+460 KGVHLSQVHQEKEMHQ
-475 PNSPSHHLTISTPHH
+475 EGIAAL
-490 LTTSTILHHIATL
+490 LHHIATL
-503 IKQVG
+503 VKQVG
-508 IATKPEGDPL
+508 IATKQEGNAL

-523 FRMYTILNRLA
+523 FRMFTILNRLA
-534 TLADSGDLLVDNT
+534 ALADSGDLLVDNT
-547 TLRRLVSQLVST
+547 TLRRLVSQLVGAA
-559 SSIPFHG
+559 SIPFHG

-584 FDHLLLLSCN
+584 FDNVLLLSCN

-607 IPYTIRKAHHLTTID
+607 IPYSIRKAHGLTTID
-622 NKVALYS
+622 NKVAIYS
-629 YYFHRLLQRARD
+629 YYFHRLLQRAGD
-641 ITIAYNNTTDNG
+641 ITIAYNNSTDNG

-666 VESGQKINHY
+666 VESGQKIDHY
-676 TLTAKNHPTPL
+676 SLTAKNQPTPL
-687 MPKPI
+687 MPKAI
-692 QKDEATLSKLQ
+692 EKDETALSKLEEMS
-703 QITRLSP
+703 RLSP
-710 SALNTYI
+710 SAINTYI
-717 RCPLA
+717 RCKLA

-728 AHIQEPHPDPE
+728 AHIKEPDSDPE

-744 LFGNI
+744 MFGNI

-763 RSPLIEKAHI
+763 HSPVIEKAHI

-780 TLLANVV
+780 KLLASVV
-787 DRAFQAEQCTP
+787 DRAFEEEECKT

-808 VIIQYITK
+808 VIIEYITK

-840 TLSFTIPSEGA
+840 QLSFTTPS
-851 LVGGYGIPAIPTQ
+851 
-864 PTCSVGALKGGALVG
+864 
-879 GYGIPAIPTQ
+879 
-889 PTCSVGA
+889 
-896 LKGGALKGGALVSSA
+896 GGALKGGALVSSA
-911 PKTSAP
+911 PT
-917 KTSAPKTSAPGKQY
+917 KQY
-931 NLTIGGIIDRLDILT
+931 NLTIGGIIDRLDAVT
-946 DRQTGKPRIRVVD
+946 DKQTGKRRIRVVD
-959 YKTGNQPS
+959 YKTGNKPS
-967 SPIKNI
+967 SAIKSIEEVFDPKNI
-973 DEIFDPN
+973 AS
-980 NIRTKHSNYYLQ
+980 KHSNYFLQ

-997 LIVSRSKR
+997 LIVSRSKE
-1005 WNPAGHPVS
+1005 WNAANDPVS

-1021 QAPATDYDP
+1021 QAATNDYDP
-1030 TLLIDKHPIS
+1030 TLCIDKHPIS

-1045 EEEFLTKLKH
+1045 EEDFLTKLKE
-1055 TLADIYSPDTPF
+1055 TVADMYSPDAAF

>member
-9 VAEDIISK
+9 VAEDIIGK

-41 LARLA
+41 LARIA

-60 LFRQHTDLKTADPIK
+60 LFRQHTDLKPADPIK

-145 ARFFANFSDDIDSEL
+145 KRFFANFSDDIESEL

-184 QGIGYEGAIYRKVAN
+184 QGIGYEGAIYRKVAS
-199 EQTLHLK
+199 EETLHLK
-206 YDKYLFVGFNLLQ
+206 YDNYLFVGFNLIQ
-219 KVERLLFSRLMK
+219 KVERVLFSRLMK
-231 EDKAKFYWDFDEYY
+231 EGKAKFYWDFDEYY
-245 MPSPSPLPSGGAP
+245 MPTARAQQSA
-258 VGGYGIPAIPTQ
+258 
-270 PTCSVGGYGIP
+270 SVPNNTASFAAYL
-281 AIPTQPTC
+281 T
-289 SVGALPGGYGIP
+289 
-301 AIPTQPTCSV
+301 
-311 GALPGG
+311 
-317 ALVSSAPTNLNLA
+317 
-330 DFPNELDNTDPDIY
+330 DFPNELDNTDRDIY

-364 ARFASNWLLENH
+364 ARFASNWLLEND
-376 RYRAGR
+376 RYKAGR

-396 LMHSLPPEADKVNI
+396 IMHSLPPEADKVNI

-433 LGLRKKGTTLNPHYL
+433 LGLRKKGTAFNPHYL
-448 KKLMAHPYAHHL
+448 KKLMAHPYARHL
-460 KGVHLSQVHQEEVHQ
+460 QEVHLKEMNDVHLKGVHSKGVHLSQVHQGEEHQ
-475 PNSPSHHLTISTPHH
+475 EGIHQKEEQQTIGDNSGCMGMAGMPYPP
-490 LTTSTILHHIATL
+490 TSAALLHHIATL
-503 IKQVG
+503 VKQVG
-508 IATKPEGDPL
+508 IATKQEGDAL

-523 FRMYTILNRLA
+523 FRMFTILNRLA
-534 TLADSGDLLVDNT
+534 ALADSGDLLVDNT
-547 TLRRLVSQLVST
+547 TLRRLVSQLVGAA
-559 SSIPFHG
+559 SIPFHG

-584 FDHLLLLSCN
+584 FDNVLLLSCN

-607 IPYTIRKAHHLTTID
+607 IPYSIRKAHGLTTID
-622 NKVALYS
+622 NKVAIYS
-629 YYFHRLLQRARD
+629 YYFHRLLQRAGD
-641 ITIAYNNTTDNG
+641 ITIAYNNSTDNG

-666 VESGQKINHY
+666 VESGQKIDHY
-676 TLTAKNHPTPL
+676 SLTAKNQPSPL
-687 MPKPI
+687 MPKAI
-692 QKDEATLSKLQ
+692 EKDEAAIGKLEEMSK
-703 QITRLSP
+703 LSP
-710 SALNTYI
+710 SAINTYI
-717 RCPLA
+717 RCKLA

-728 AHIQEPHPDPE
+728 AHIKEPDSDPE

-744 LFGNI
+744 MFGNI

-763 RSPLIEKAHI
+763 HSPVIEKAHI

-780 TLLANVV
+780 KLLASVV
-787 DRAFQAEQCTP
+787 DRAFEEEECKT

-808 VIIQYITK
+808 VIIEYITK

-840 TLSFTIPSEGA
+840 QLSFTIPS
-851 LVGGYGIPAIPTQ
+851 
-864 PTCSVGALKGGALVG
+864 
-879 GYGIPAIPTQ
+879 
-889 PTCSVGA
+889 
-896 LKGGALKGGALVSSA
+896 GGALKGGALVSSA
-911 PKTSAP
+911 PT
-917 KTSAPKTSAPGKQY
+917 KQY
-931 NLTIGGIIDRLDILT
+931 NLTIGGIIDRLDAVT
-946 DRQTGKPRIRVVD
+946 DKQTGKRRIRVVD
-959 YKTGNQPS
+959 YKTGNKPS
-967 SPIKNI
+967 SAIKSIEEVFDPKNI
-973 DEIFDPN
+973 AS
-980 NIRTKHSNYYLQ
+980 KHSNYFLQ

-997 LIVSRSKR
+997 LIVSRSKE
-1005 WNPAGHPVS
+1005 WNAANDAVS

-1021 QAPATDYDP
+1021 QAATNDYDP
-1030 TLLIDKHPIS
+1030 TLCIDKHPIS

-1045 EEEFLTKLKH
+1045 EEEFLTKLKE
-1055 TLADIYSPDTPF
+1055 TVADMYSPDAAF

>member
-9 VAEDIISK
+9 VAEDIIGK

-41 LARLA
+41 LARIA

-60 LFRQHTDLKTADPIK
+60 LFRQHTDIKPADPIK

-145 ARFFANFSDDIDSEL
+145 KRFFANFSDDIDSEL

-184 QGIGYEGAIYRKVAN
+184 QGIGYEGAIYRKVAS
-199 EQTLHLK
+199 EETLHLK
-206 YDKYLFVGFNLLQ
+206 YDKYLFVGFNLIQ
-219 KVERLLFSRLMK
+219 KVERVLFSRLMK
-231 EDKAKFYWDFDEYY
+231 EGKAKFYWDFDEYY
-245 MPSPSPLPSGGAP
+245 MPTARAQQSA
-258 VGGYGIPAIPTQ
+258 
-270 PTCSVGGYGIP
+270 SVPNNTASFAAYL
-281 AIPTQPTC
+281 T
-289 SVGALPGGYGIP
+289 
-301 AIPTQPTCSV
+301 
-311 GALPGG
+311 
-317 ALVSSAPTNLNLA
+317 
-330 DFPNELDNTDPDIY
+330 DFPNELDNTDRDIY

-364 ARFASNWLLENH
+364 ARFASNWLLEND
-376 RYRAGR
+376 RYKAGR

-396 LMHSLPPEADKVNI
+396 IMHSLPPEADKVNI

-433 LGLRKKGTTLNPHYL
+433 LGLRKKGTAFNPHYM
-448 KKLMAHPYAHHL
+448 KKLMAHPYARHL
-460 KGVHLSQVHQEEVHQ
+460 A
-475 PNSPSHHLTISTPHH
+475 ISTIGNVECGMRNEEWSATPMKNSSMNNSLNIQHSTLNTQH
-490 LTTSTILHHIATL
+490 SSSAQPTTQHSTFNTQHSILHHIATL
-503 IKQVG
+503 VKQVG
-508 IATKPEGDPL
+508 IATKQEGDAL

-523 FRMYTILNRLA
+523 FRMFTILNRLA
-534 TLADSGDLLVDNT
+534 ALADSGDLLVDNT
-547 TLRRLVSQLVST
+547 TLRRLVSQLVSS

-566 EPVVGVQIMGVL
+566 EPVIGVQIMGVL

-584 FDHLLLLSCN
+584 FDNVLLLSCN

-607 IPYTIRKAHHLTTID
+607 IPYSIRKAHGLTTID
-622 NKVALYS
+622 NKVAIYS
-629 YYFHRLLQRARD
+629 YYFHRLLQRAGD
-641 ITIAYNNTTDNG
+641 ITIAYNNSTDNG

-666 VESGQKINHY
+666 VESGQKIDHY
-676 TLTAKNHPTPL
+676 SLTAKNQPTPL
-687 MPKPI
+687 MPKAI
-692 QKDEATLSKLQ
+692 EKDETALSKLEEMS
-703 QITRLSP
+703 RLSP
-710 SALNTYI
+710 SAINTYI
-717 RCPLA
+717 RCKLA

-728 AHIQEPHPDPE
+728 AHIKEPDSDPE

-744 LFGNI
+744 MFGNI

-763 RSPLIEKAHI
+763 HSPVIEKAHI

-780 TLLANVV
+780 KLLASVV
-787 DRAFQAEQCTP
+787 DRAFEEEECKT

-808 VIIQYITK
+808 VIIEYITK
-816 LLKIDQQLCPFSILA
+816 LLKIDQQICPFSILA

-840 TLSFTIPSEGA
+840 QLSFTIPPSHH
-851 LVGGYGIPAIPTQ
+851 LTTSP
-864 PTCSVGALKGGALVG
+864 
-879 GYGIPAIPTQ
+879 
-889 PTCSVGA
+889 
-896 LKGGALKGGALVSSA
+896 GGALVSSA
-911 PKTSAP
+911 PT
-917 KTSAPKTSAPGKQY
+917 KQY
-931 NLTIGGIIDRLDILT
+931 NLTIGGIIDRLDAVT
-946 DRQTGKPRIRVVD
+946 DKQTGKRRIRVVD
-959 YKTGNQPS
+959 YKTGNKPS
-967 SPIKNI
+967 SAIKSIEEVFDPKNI
-973 DEIFDPN
+973 AS
-980 NIRTKHSNYYLQ
+980 KHSNYFLQ

-997 LIVSRSKR
+997 LIVSRSKE
-1005 WNPAGHPVS
+1005 WNAANDAVS

-1021 QAPATDYDP
+1021 QAATNDYDP
-1030 TLLIDKHPIS
+1030 TLCIDKHPIS

-1045 EEEFLTKLKH
+1045 EEEFLIKLKE
-1055 TLADIYSPDTPF
+1055 TVADMYSPNAAF

>member
-9 VAEDIISK
+9 VAEDIIGK

-41 LARLA
+41 LARIA

-60 LFRQHTDLKTADPIK
+60 LFRQHTDLKPADPIK

-145 ARFFANFSDDIDSEL
+145 KRFFANFSDDIESEL

-184 QGIGYEGAIYRKVAN
+184 QGIGYEGAIYRKVAS
-199 EQTLHLK
+199 EETLHLK
-206 YDKYLFVGFNLLQ
+206 YDKYLFVGFNLIQ
-219 KVERLLFSRLMK
+219 KVERVLFSRLMK
-231 EDKAKFYWDFDEYY
+231 EGKAKFYWDFDEYY
-245 MPSPSPLPSGGAP
+245 MPTARAQQSA
-258 VGGYGIPAIPTQ
+258 
-270 PTCSVGGYGIP
+270 SVPNNTASFAAYL
-281 AIPTQPTC
+281 T
-289 SVGALPGGYGIP
+289 
-301 AIPTQPTCSV
+301 
-311 GALPGG
+311 
-317 ALVSSAPTNLNLA
+317 
-330 DFPNELDNTDPDIY
+330 DFPNELDNTDRDIY

-364 ARFASNWLLENH
+364 ARFASNWLLEND
-376 RYRAGR
+376 RYKAGR

-396 LMHSLPPEADKVNI
+396 IMHSLPPEADKVNI

-433 LGLRKKGTTLNPHYL
+433 LGLRKKGTAFNPHYL
-448 KKLMAHPYAHHL
+448 KKLMAHPYARHLQEVHLKEMNDVHL

-475 PNSPSHHLTISTPHH
+475 EGIAAL
-490 LTTSTILHHIATL
+490 LHHIATL
-503 IKQVG
+503 VKQVG
-508 IATKPEGDPL
+508 IATKQEGDAL

-523 FRMYTILNRLA
+523 FRMFTILNRLA
-534 TLADSGDLLVDNT
+534 ALADSGDLLVDNT
-547 TLRRLVSQLVST
+547 TLRRLVSQLVGAA
-559 SSIPFHG
+559 SIPFHG

-584 FDHLLLLSCN
+584 FDNVLLLSCN

-607 IPYTIRKAHHLTTID
+607 IPYSIRKAHGLTTID
-622 NKVALYS
+622 NKVAIYS
-629 YYFHRLLQRARD
+629 YYFHRLLQRAGD
-641 ITIAYNNTTDNG
+641 ITIAYNNSTDNG
-653 HTGEMSRFMLQLL
+653 HIGEMSRFMLQLL
-666 VESGQKINHY
+666 VESGQKIDHY
-676 TLTAKNHPTPL
+676 SLTAKNQPTPL
-687 MPKPI
+687 MPKAI
-692 QKDEATLSKLQ
+692 EKDKTALSKLEEMS
-703 QITRLSP
+703 RLSP
-710 SALNTYI
+710 SAINTYI
-717 RCPLA
+717 RCKLA

-728 AHIQEPHPDPE
+728 AHIKEPDSDPE

-744 LFGNI
+744 MFGNI

-763 RSPLIEKAHI
+763 HSPVIEKAHI

-780 TLLANVV
+780 KLLANVV
-787 DRAFQAEQCTP
+787 DRAFEEEECKT

-808 VIIQYITK
+808 VIIEYVTK

-840 TLSFTIPSEGA
+840 QLSFTIPS
-851 LVGGYGIPAIPTQ
+851 
-864 PTCSVGALKGGALVG
+864 
-879 GYGIPAIPTQ
+879 
-889 PTCSVGA
+889 
-896 LKGGALKGGALVSSA
+896 GGALKGGALVSSA
-911 PKTSAP
+911 PT
-917 KTSAPKTSAPGKQY
+917 KQY
-931 NLTIGGIIDRLDILT
+931 NLTIGGIIDRLDAVT
-946 DRQTGKPRIRVVD
+946 DKQTGKRRIRVVD
-959 YKTGNQPS
+959 YKTGNKPS
-967 SPIKNI
+967 SAIKSIEEVFDPKNI
-973 DEIFDPN
+973 AS
-980 NIRTKHSNYYLQ
+980 KHSNYFLQ

-997 LIVSRSKR
+997 LIVSGSKE
-1005 WNPAGHPVS
+1005 WNAANDAVS

-1021 QAPATDYDP
+1021 QAATNDYDP
-1030 TLLIDKHPIS
+1030 TLCIDKHPIS

-1045 EEEFLTKLKH
+1045 EEEFLTKLKE
-1055 TLADIYSPDTPF
+1055 TVADMYSPDAAF

>member
-9 VAEDIISK
+9 VAEDIIGK

-41 LARLA
+41 LARIA

-60 LFRQHTDLKTADPIK
+60 LFRQHTDLNPADPIK

-145 ARFFANFSDDIDSEL
+145 KRFFANFSDDIESEL

-184 QGIGYEGAIYRKVAN
+184 QGIGYEGAIYRKVAS
-199 EQTLHLK
+199 EETLHLK
-206 YDKYLFVGFNLLQ
+206 YDKYLFVGFNLIQ
-219 KVERLLFSRLMK
+219 KVERVLFSRLMK
-231 EDKAKFYWDFDEYY
+231 EGKAKFYWDFDEYY
-245 MPSPSPLPSGGAP
+245 MPTARAQQSA
-258 VGGYGIPAIPTQ
+258 
-270 PTCSVGGYGIP
+270 SVPNNTASFAAYL
-281 AIPTQPTC
+281 T
-289 SVGALPGGYGIP
+289 
-301 AIPTQPTCSV
+301 
-311 GALPGG
+311 
-317 ALVSSAPTNLNLA
+317 
-330 DFPNELDNTDPDIY
+330 DFPNELDNTDRDIY

-364 ARFASNWLLENH
+364 ARFASNWLLEND
-376 RYRAGR
+376 RYKAGR

-396 LMHSLPPEADKVNI
+396 IMHSLPPEADKVNI

-433 LGLRKKGTTLNPHYL
+433 LGLRKKGTAFNPHYL
-448 KKLMAHPYAHHL
+448 KKLMAHPYARHLQEVHL
-460 KGVHLSQVHQEEVHQ
+460 KGVHLSQVHQ
-475 PNSPSHHLTISTPHH
+475 PNSTSAQPTTQHSTFNTQH
-490 LTTSTILHHIATL
+490 SILQHIATL
-503 IKQVG
+503 VKQVG
-508 IATKPEGDPL
+508 IATKQEGDAL

-523 FRMYTILNRLA
+523 FRMFTILNRLA
-534 TLADSGDLLVDNT
+534 ALADSGDLLVDNT
-547 TLRRLVSQLVST
+547 TLRRLVSQLVGAA
-559 SSIPFHG
+559 SIPFHG
-566 EPVVGVQIMGVL
+566 EPVIGVQIMGVL

-584 FDHLLLLSCN
+584 FDNVLLLSCN

-607 IPYTIRKAHHLTTID
+607 IPYSIRKAHGLTTID
-622 NKVALYS
+622 NKVAIYS
-629 YYFHRLLQRARD
+629 YYFHRLLQRAGD
-641 ITIAYNNTTDNG
+641 ITIAYNNSTDNG

-666 VESGQKINHY
+666 VESGQKIDHY
-676 TLTAKNHPTPL
+676 SLTAKNQPTPL
-687 MPKPI
+687 MPKAI
-692 QKDEATLSKLQ
+692 EKDETALSKLEEMS
-703 QITRLSP
+703 RLSP
-710 SALNTYI
+710 SAINTYI
-717 RCPLA
+717 RCKLA

-728 AHIQEPHPDPE
+728 AHIKEPDSDPE

-744 LFGNI
+744 MFGNI

-763 RSPLIEKAHI
+763 HSPVIEKAHI

-780 TLLANVV
+780 KLLASVV
-787 DRAFQAEQCTP
+787 DRAFEEEECKT

-808 VIIQYITK
+808 VIIEYITK

-840 TLSFTIPSEGA
+840 QLSFTIPS
-851 LVGGYGIPAIPTQ
+851 
-864 PTCSVGALKGGALVG
+864 
-879 GYGIPAIPTQ
+879 
-889 PTCSVGA
+889 
-896 LKGGALKGGALVSSA
+896 GGALVSSA
-911 PKTSAP
+911 PT
-917 KTSAPKTSAPGKQY
+917 KQY
-931 NLTIGGIIDRLDILT
+931 NLTIGGIIDRLDVVT
-946 DRQTGKPRIRVVD
+946 DKQTGKRRIRVVD
-959 YKTGNQPS
+959 YKTGNKPS
-967 SPIKNI
+967 SAIKSIEEVFDPKNI
-973 DEIFDPN
+973 AS
-980 NIRTKHSNYYLQ
+980 KHSNYFLQ

-997 LIVSRSKR
+997 LIVSRSKE
-1005 WNPAGHPVS
+1005 WNAANDAVS

-1021 QAPATDYDP
+1021 QAATNDYDP
-1030 TLLIDKHPIS
+1030 TLCIDKHPIS

-1045 EEEFLTKLKH
+1045 EEEFLTKLKE
-1055 TLADIYSPDTPF
+1055 TVADMYSPDAAF

>member
-9 VAEDIISK
+9 VAEDIIGK

-41 LARLA
+41 LARIA

-145 ARFFANFSDDIDSEL
+145 KRFFANFSDDIESEL

-184 QGIGYEGAIYRKVAN
+184 QGIGYEGAIYRKVAS
-199 EQTLHLK
+199 EETLHLK
-206 YDKYLFVGFNLLQ
+206 YDKYLFVGFNLIQ
-219 KVERLLFSRLMK
+219 KVERVLFSRLMK
-231 EDKAKFYWDFDEYY
+231 EGKAKFYWDFDEYY
-245 MPSPSPLPSGGAP
+245 MPTARAQQSA
-258 VGGYGIPAIPTQ
+258 
-270 PTCSVGGYGIP
+270 SVPNNTASFAAYL
-281 AIPTQPTC
+281 T
-289 SVGALPGGYGIP
+289 
-301 AIPTQPTCSV
+301 
-311 GALPGG
+311 
-317 ALVSSAPTNLNLA
+317 
-330 DFPNELDNTDPDIY
+330 DFPNELDNTDRDIY

-364 ARFASNWLLENH
+364 ARFASNWLLEND
-376 RYRAGR
+376 RYKAGR

-396 LMHSLPPEADKVNI
+396 IMHSLPPEADKVNI

-433 LGLRKKGTTLNPHYL
+433 LGLRKKGTAFNPHYL
-448 KKLMAHPYAHHL
+448 KKLMAHPYARHLQEVHLKEMNDVHL
-460 KGVHLSQVHQEEVHQ
+460 KGVHLSQVHQKEEQ
-475 PNSPSHHLTISTPHH
+475 QTIGDNSGCMGMAGMPYPP
-490 LTTSTILHHIATL
+490 TSAALLQHIASL
-503 IKQVG
+503 VKQVG
-508 IATKPEGDPL
+508 IATKQEGDAL

-523 FRMYTILNRLA
+523 FRMFTILNRLA
-534 TLADSGDLLVDNT
+534 ALADSGDLLVDNT
-547 TLRRLVSQLVST
+547 TLRRLVSQLVGAA
-559 SSIPFHG
+559 SIPFHG
-566 EPVVGVQIMGVL
+566 EPVIGVQIMGVL

-584 FDHLLLLSCN
+584 FDNVLLLSCN

-607 IPYTIRKAHHLTTID
+607 IPYSIRKAHGLTTID
-622 NKVALYS
+622 NKVAIYS
-629 YYFHRLLQRARD
+629 YYFHRLLQRAGD
-641 ITIAYNNTTDNG
+641 ITIAYNNSTDNG

-666 VESGQKINHY
+666 VESGQKIDHY
-676 TLTAKNHPTPL
+676 SLTAKNQPTPL
-687 MPKPI
+687 MPKAI
-692 QKDEATLSKLQ
+692 EKDETALNKLEEMS
-703 QITRLSP
+703 RLSP
-710 SALNTYI
+710 SAINTYI
-717 RCPLA
+717 RCKLA

-728 AHIQEPHPDPE
+728 AHIKEPDSDPE

-744 LFGNI
+744 MFGNI

-763 RSPLIEKAHI
+763 HSPVIEKTHI

-780 TLLANVV
+780 KLLASVV
-787 DRAFQAEQCTP
+787 DRAFEEEECKT

-808 VIIQYITK
+808 VIIEYITK

-840 TLSFTIPSEGA
+840 QLSFTIPS
-851 LVGGYGIPAIPTQ
+851 
-864 PTCSVGALKGGALVG
+864 
-879 GYGIPAIPTQ
+879 
-889 PTCSVGA
+889 
-896 LKGGALKGGALVSSA
+896 GGALVSSA
-911 PKTSAP
+911 PT
-917 KTSAPKTSAPGKQY
+917 KQY
-931 NLTIGGIIDRLDILT
+931 NLTIGGIIDRLDAIT
-946 DRQTGKPRIRVVD
+946 DKQTGKRRIRVVD
-959 YKTGNQPS
+959 YKTGNKPS
-967 SPIKNI
+967 SAIKSIEEVFDPKNI
-973 DEIFDPN
+973 AS
-980 NIRTKHSNYYLQ
+980 KHSNYFLQ

-997 LIVSRSKR
+997 LIVSGSKE
-1005 WNPAGHPVS
+1005 WNAANDPVS

-1021 QAPATDYDP
+1021 QAATNDYDP
-1030 TLLIDKHPIS
+1030 TLCIDKHPIS

-1045 EEEFLTKLKH
+1045 KEEFLTKLKE
-1055 TLADIYSPDTPF
+1055 TIADMYSPNAAF

>member
-9 VAEDIISK
+9 VAEDMIGK

-41 LARLA
+41 LARIA

-60 LFRQHTDLKTADPIK
+60 LFRQHTDLKPADPIK

-145 ARFFANFSDDIDSEL
+145 KRFFANFSDDIESEL

-184 QGIGYEGAIYRKVAN
+184 QGIGYEGAIYRKVAS
-199 EQTLHLK
+199 EETLHLK
-206 YDKYLFVGFNLLQ
+206 YDKYLFVGFNLIQ
-219 KVERLLFSRLMK
+219 KVERVLFSRLMK
-231 EDKAKFYWDFDEYY
+231 EGKAKFYWDFDEYY
-245 MPSPSPLPSGGAP
+245 MPTARAQQSA
-258 VGGYGIPAIPTQ
+258 
-270 PTCSVGGYGIP
+270 SVPNNTASFAAYL
-281 AIPTQPTC
+281 T
-289 SVGALPGGYGIP
+289 
-301 AIPTQPTCSV
+301 
-311 GALPGG
+311 
-317 ALVSSAPTNLNLA
+317 
-330 DFPNELDNTDPDIY
+330 DFPNELDNTDRDIY

-364 ARFASNWLLENH
+364 ARFASNWLLEND
-376 RYRAGR
+376 RYKAGR

-396 LMHSLPPEADKVNI
+396 IMHSLPPEADKVNI

-433 LGLRKKGTTLNPHYL
+433 LGLRKKGTAFNPHYL
-448 KKLMAHPYAHHL
+448 KKLMAHPYARHLQEVHL
-460 KGVHLSQVHQEEVHQ
+460 KGVHLSQVHQEG
-475 PNSPSHHLTISTPHH
+475 SAAL
-490 LTTSTILHHIATL
+490 LHHIATL
-503 IKQVG
+503 VKQVG
-508 IATKPEGDPL
+508 IATKQEGDAL

-523 FRMYTILNRLA
+523 FRMFTILNRLA
-534 TLADSGDLLVDNT
+534 ALADSGDLLVDNT
-547 TLRRLVSQLVST
+547 TLRRLVSQLVGAA
-559 SSIPFHG
+559 SIPFHG
-566 EPVVGVQIMGVL
+566 EPVIGVQIMGVL

-584 FDHLLLLSCN
+584 FDNVLLLSCN

-607 IPYTIRKAHHLTTID
+607 IPYSIRKAHGLTTID
-622 NKVALYS
+622 NKVAIYS
-629 YYFHRLLQRARD
+629 YYFHRLLQRAGD
-641 ITIAYNNTTDNG
+641 ITIAYNNSTDNG

-666 VESGQKINHY
+666 VESGQKIDHY
-676 TLTAKNHPTPL
+676 SLTAKNQPSPL
-687 MPKPI
+687 MPKAI
-692 QKDEATLSKLQ
+692 EKDEAAIGKLEEMSK
-703 QITRLSP
+703 LSP
-710 SALNTYI
+710 SAINTYI
-717 RCPLA
+717 RCKLA

-728 AHIQEPHPDPE
+728 AHIKEPDSDPE

-744 LFGNI
+744 MFGNI

-763 RSPLIEKAHI
+763 HSPVIEKAHI

-780 TLLANVV
+780 KLLASVV
-787 DRAFQAEQCTP
+787 DRAFEEEECKT

-808 VIIQYITK
+808 VIIEYITK

-840 TLSFTIPSEGA
+840 QLSFTIPS
-851 LVGGYGIPAIPTQ
+851 
-864 PTCSVGALKGGALVG
+864 
-879 GYGIPAIPTQ
+879 
-889 PTCSVGA
+889 
-896 LKGGALKGGALVSSA
+896 GGALVSSA
-911 PKTSAP
+911 PT
-917 KTSAPKTSAPGKQY
+917 KQY
-931 NLTIGGIIDRLDILT
+931 NLTIGGIIDRLDAVT
-946 DRQTGKPRIRVVD
+946 DKQTGKRRIRVVD
-959 YKTGNQPS
+959 YKTGNKPS
-967 SPIKNI
+967 SAIKSIEEVFDPKNI
-973 DEIFDPN
+973 AS
-980 NIRTKHSNYYLQ
+980 KHSNYFLQ

-997 LIVSRSKR
+997 LIVSRSKE
-1005 WNPAGHPVS
+1005 WNAANDAVS

-1021 QAPATDYDP
+1021 QAATNDYDP
-1030 TLLIDKHPIS
+1030 TLCIDKHPIS

-1045 EEEFLTKLKH
+1045 EEEFLTKLKE
-1055 TLADIYSPDTPF
+1055 TVADMYSPDAAF

>member
-184 QGIGYEGAIYRKVAN
+184 QGIGYEGAIYRKVAS

-219 KVERLLFSRLMK
+219 KVERVLFSRLMK

-245 MPSPSPLPSGGAP
+245 MPSPSHNLTTSPSHHL
-258 VGGYGIPAIPTQ
+258 
-270 PTCSVGGYGIP
+270 S
-281 AIPTQPTC
+281 
-289 SVGALPGGYGIP
+289 
-301 AIPTQPTCSV
+301 
-311 GALPGG
+311 GG
-317 ALVSSAPTNLNLA
+317 ALVSSAPTNLTTSPSQHLNIS

-364 ARFASNWLLENH
+364 ARFASNWLLENE
-376 RYRAGR
+376 RYKAGR
-382 KTAVVMCDESILLP
+382 KTAIVMCDESILLP

-460 KGVHLSQVHQEEVHQ
+460 QEVHLKGVHLSQVHQEEQVHQ
-475 PNSPSHHLTISTPHH
+475 PNSKFDNSSSAQPTIQNSKLKTQN
-490 LTTSTILHHIATL
+490 SILHHIASL

-547 TLRRLVSQLVST
+547 TLRRLVSQLVSS

-594 EGNMPKGVNDSSF
+594 EGNMPKGINDSSF
-607 IPYTIRKAHHLTTID
+607 IPYTIRKAHGLTTID
-622 NKVALYS
+622 NKVAIYS

-641 ITIAYNNTTDNG
+641 ITIAYNNSTDNG

-666 VESGQKINHY
+666 VESGQKIDHY
-676 TLTAKNHPTPL
+676 SLTAKNHPTPL

-728 AHIQEPHPDPE
+728 AHIQEPHPDPD

-763 RSPLIEKAHI
+763 RSPLIEKTHI

-787 DRAFQAEQCTP
+787 DRAFQEEECTP

-840 TLSFTIPSEGA
+840 QLSFTIPSEGA
-851 LVGGYGIPAIPTQ
+851 LVGGYGIPAIPT
-864 PTCSVGALKGGALVG
+864 L
-879 GYGIPAIPTQ
+879 

-911 PKTSAP
+911 PRTNAPRTSAP
-917 KTSAPKTSAPGKQY
+917 TKQY

-946 DRQTGKPRIRVVD
+946 DKQTGKPRIRVVD

-980 NIRTKHSNYYLQ
+980 NIRSKHSNYYLQ

-1021 QAPATDYDP
+1021 QAPANHYDP
-1030 TLLIDKHPIS
+1030 TLHIDKHPIS

-1045 EEEFLTKLKH
+1045 EEEFLAKLKH

>member
-9 VAEDIISK
+9 VAEDIIGK

-41 LARLA
+41 LARIA

-60 LFRQHTDLKTADPIK
+60 LFRQHTDLKPADPIK

-145 ARFFANFSDDIDSEL
+145 KRFFANFSDDIESEL

-184 QGIGYEGAIYRKVAN
+184 QGIGYEGAIYRKVAS
-199 EQTLHLK
+199 EETLHLK
-206 YDKYLFVGFNLLQ
+206 YDKYLFVGFNLIQ
-219 KVERLLFSRLMK
+219 KVERVLFSRLMK
-231 EDKAKFYWDFDEYY
+231 EGKAKFYWDFDEYY
-245 MPSPSPLPSGGAP
+245 MPTARAQQSA
-258 VGGYGIPAIPTQ
+258 
-270 PTCSVGGYGIP
+270 SVPNNTASFAAYL
-281 AIPTQPTC
+281 T
-289 SVGALPGGYGIP
+289 
-301 AIPTQPTCSV
+301 
-311 GALPGG
+311 
-317 ALVSSAPTNLNLA
+317 
-330 DFPNELDNTDPDIY
+330 DFPNELDNTDRDIY

-364 ARFASNWLLENH
+364 ARFASNWLLEND
-376 RYRAGR
+376 RYKAGR

-396 LMHSLPPEADKVNI
+396 IMHSLPPEADKVNI

-433 LGLRKKGTTLNPHYL
+433 LGLRKKGTAFNPHYL
-448 KKLMAHPYAHHL
+448 KKLMAHPYARHL
-460 KGVHLSQVHQEEVHQ
+460 QEVHLNGVHSKGVHLSQVHQEGSAALLQ
-475 PNSPSHHLTISTPHH
+475 
-490 LTTSTILHHIATL
+490 HIATL
-503 IKQVG
+503 VKQVG
-508 IATKPEGDPL
+508 IATKQEGDAL

-523 FRMYTILNRLA
+523 FRMFTILNRLA
-534 TLADSGDLLVDNT
+534 ALADSGDLLVDNT
-547 TLRRLVSQLVST
+547 TLRRLVSQLVGAA
-559 SSIPFHG
+559 SIPFHG

-584 FDHLLLLSCN
+584 FDNVLLLSCN

-607 IPYTIRKAHHLTTID
+607 IPYSIRKAHGLTTID
-622 NKVALYS
+622 NKVAIYS
-629 YYFHRLLQRARD
+629 YYFHRLLQRAGD
-641 ITIAYNNTTDNG
+641 ISIAYNNSTDNG

-666 VESGQKINHY
+666 VESGQKIDHY
-676 TLTAKNHPTPL
+676 SLTAKNQPSPL

-692 QKDEATLSKLQ
+692 EKDETALSKLEEMS
-703 QITRLSP
+703 RLSP
-710 SALNTYI
+710 SAINTYI
-717 RCPLA
+717 RCKLA

-728 AHIQEPHPDPE
+728 AHIKEPDSDPE

-744 LFGNI
+744 MFGNI

-763 RSPLIEKAHI
+763 HSPVIEKAHI

-780 TLLANVV
+780 KLLASVV
-787 DRAFQAEQCTP
+787 DRAFEEEECKT

-808 VIIQYITK
+808 VIIEYITK

-840 TLSFTIPSEGA
+840 QLSFTIPS
-851 LVGGYGIPAIPTQ
+851 
-864 PTCSVGALKGGALVG
+864 
-879 GYGIPAIPTQ
+879 
-889 PTCSVGA
+889 
-896 LKGGALKGGALVSSA
+896 GGALKGGALVSSA
-911 PKTSAP
+911 PT
-917 KTSAPKTSAPGKQY
+917 KQY
-931 NLTIGGIIDRLDILT
+931 NLTIGGIIDRLDAVT
-946 DRQTGKPRIRVVD
+946 DKQTGKRRIRVVD
-959 YKTGNQPS
+959 YKTGNKPS
-967 SPIKNI
+967 SAIKSIEEVFDPKNI
-973 DEIFDPN
+973 AS
-980 NIRTKHSNYYLQ
+980 KHSNYFLQ

-997 LIVSRSKR
+997 LIVSRSKE
-1005 WNPAGHPVS
+1005 WNAANDAVS

-1021 QAPATDYDP
+1021 QAATNDYDP
-1030 TLLIDKHPIS
+1030 TLCIDKHPIS

-1045 EEEFLTKLKH
+1045 EEEFLTKLKE
-1055 TLADIYSPDTPF
+1055 TVADMYSPDAAF

>member
-145 ARFFANFSDDIDSEL
+145 KRFFANFSDDIESEL

-184 QGIGYEGAIYRKVAN
+184 QGIGYEGAIYRKVASD
-199 EQTLHLK
+199 ETLHLK

-219 KVERLLFSRLMK
+219 KVERVLFSRLMK
-231 EDKAKFYWDFDEYY
+231 EGKAKFYWDFDEYY
-245 MPSPSPLPSGGAP
+245 MPSPSHHLTTSPSQHLNTSP
-258 VGGYGIPAIPTQ
+258 SQHLNTSPSQ
-270 PTCSVGGYGIP
+270 H
-281 AIPTQPTC
+281 
-289 SVGALPGGYGIP
+289 
-301 AIPTQPTCSV
+301 
-311 GALPGG
+311 
-317 ALVSSAPTNLNLA
+317 LNLS
-330 DFPNELDNTDPDIY
+330 DFPNELDNTDRDIY
-344 ANMRRPKRIRFI
+344 ANMGRPKRIRFI

-364 ARFASNWLLENH
+364 ARFASNWLLENE
-376 RYRAGR
+376 RYKAGR

-396 LMHSLPPEADKVNI
+396 IMHSLPPEADKVNI

-433 LGLRKKGTTLNPHYL
+433 LGLRKKGTAFTPHYL
-448 KKLMAHPYAHHL
+448 KKLMAHPYARHL
-460 KGVHLSQVHQEEVHQ
+460 QEVHLNGVHSKGVHLSQVHQEGSAALLQ
-475 PNSPSHHLTISTPHH
+475 
-490 LTTSTILHHIATL
+490 HIATL
-503 IKQVG
+503 VKQVG
-508 IATKPEGDPL
+508 IATKQEGDAL

-523 FRMYTILNRLA
+523 FRMFTILNRLA
-534 TLADSGDLLVDNT
+534 ALADSGDLLVDNT
-547 TLRRLVSQLVST
+547 TLRRLVSQLVGAA
-559 SSIPFHG
+559 SIPFHG
-566 EPVVGVQIMGVL
+566 EPVIGVQIMGVL

-584 FDHLLLLSCN
+584 FDNVLLLSCN

-607 IPYTIRKAHHLTTID
+607 IPYSIRKAHGLTTID
-622 NKVALYS
+622 NKVAIYS
-629 YYFHRLLQRARD
+629 YYFHRLLQRAGD
-641 ITIAYNNTTDNG
+641 ITIAYNNSTDNG

-666 VESGQKINHY
+666 VESGQKIDHY
-676 TLTAKNHPTPL
+676 SLTAKNQPTPL
-687 MPKPI
+687 MPKAI
-692 QKDEATLSKLQ
+692 EKDETALSKLEEMS
-703 QITRLSP
+703 RLSP
-710 SALNTYI
+710 SAINTYI
-717 RCPLA
+717 RCKLA

-728 AHIQEPHPDPE
+728 AHIKEPDSDPE

-744 LFGNI
+744 MFGNI

-763 RSPLIEKAHI
+763 RSPLVEKAHI

-787 DRAFQAEQCTP
+787 DRAFQEEECTP

-840 TLSFTIPSEGA
+840 SLSFTTPPSHH
-851 LVGGYGIPAIPTQ
+851 LT
-864 PTCSVGALKGGALVG
+864 
-879 GYGIPAIPTQ
+879 
-889 PTCSVGA
+889 
-896 LKGGALKGGALVSSA
+896 
-911 PKTSAP
+911 TSP
-917 KTSAPKTSAPGKQY
+917 SHHLTTSPSHH
-931 NLTIGGIIDRLDILT
+931 LITIGGIIDRLDILT
-946 DRQTGKPRIRVVD
+946 DKQTGKPRIRVVD

-980 NIRTKHSNYYLQ
+980 NIRSKHSNYYLQ

-1021 QAPATDYDP
+1021 QAPANHYDP

-1045 EEEFLTKLKH
+1045 EEEFLTKLKE
-1055 TLADIYSPDTPF
+1055 TVADMYSPDVPF

>member
-9 VAEDIISK
+9 VAEDIIGK

-41 LARLA
+41 LARIA

-60 LFRQHTDLKTADPIK
+60 LFRQHTDLKPADPIK

-136 LDDEQKEML
+136 LDNEQKEML
-145 ARFFANFSDDIDSEL
+145 ARFFANFSDDIESEL

-184 QGIGYEGAIYRKVAN
+184 QGIGYEGAIYRKVAS
-199 EQTLHLK
+199 EETLHLK
-206 YDKYLFVGFNLLQ
+206 YDKYLFVGFNLIQ
-219 KVERLLFSRLMK
+219 KVERVLFSRLMK
-231 EDKAKFYWDFDEYY
+231 EGKAKFYWDFDEYY
-245 MPSPSPLPSGGAP
+245 MPTTRAQQSA
-258 VGGYGIPAIPTQ
+258 
-270 PTCSVGGYGIP
+270 SVPNNTASFAAYL
-281 AIPTQPTC
+281 T
-289 SVGALPGGYGIP
+289 
-301 AIPTQPTCSV
+301 
-311 GALPGG
+311 
-317 ALVSSAPTNLNLA
+317 
-330 DFPNELDNTDPDIY
+330 DFPNELDNTDRDIY

-364 ARFASNWLLENH
+364 ARFASNWLLEND
-376 RYRAGR
+376 RYKAGR

-396 LMHSLPPEADKVNI
+396 IMHSLPPEADKVNI

-433 LGLRKKGTTLNPHYL
+433 LGLRKKGTAFNPHYL
-448 KKLMAHPYAHHL
+448 KKLMAHPYARHLHEVHLKEMNDVHLKGVHL
-460 KGVHLSQVHQEEVHQ
+460 KGVHLSQVHQKEEQ
-475 PNSPSHHLTISTPHH
+475 QTIGDNSGCMGMAGMPYPP
-490 LTTSTILHHIATL
+490 TSAALLHHIATL
-503 IKQVG
+503 VKQVG
-508 IATKPEGDPL
+508 IATKQEGDAL

-523 FRMYTILNRLA
+523 FRMFTILNRLA
-534 TLADSGDLLVDNT
+534 ALADSGDLLVDNT
-547 TLRRLVSQLVST
+547 TLRRLVSQLVGAA
-559 SSIPFHG
+559 SIPFHG
-566 EPVVGVQIMGVL
+566 EPVIGVQIMGVL

-584 FDHLLLLSCN
+584 FDNVLLLSCN

-607 IPYTIRKAHHLTTID
+607 IPYSIRKAHGLTTID
-622 NKVALYS
+622 NKVAIYS
-629 YYFHRLLQRARD
+629 YYFHRLLQRAGD
-641 ITIAYNNTTDNG
+641 ITIAYNNSTDNG

-666 VESGQKINHY
+666 VESGQKIDHY
-676 TLTAKNHPTPL
+676 SLTAKNQPSPL
-687 MPKPI
+687 MPKAI
-692 QKDEATLSKLQ
+692 EKDEAAIGKLEEMSK
-703 QITRLSP
+703 LSP
-710 SALNTYI
+710 SAINTYI
-717 RCPLA
+717 RCKLA

-728 AHIQEPHPDPE
+728 AHIKEPDSDPE

-744 LFGNI
+744 MFGNI

-763 RSPLIEKAHI
+763 HSPVIEKAHI

-780 TLLANVV
+780 KLLASVV
-787 DRAFQAEQCTP
+787 DRAFEEEECKT

-808 VIIQYITK
+808 VIIEYITK

-840 TLSFTIPSEGA
+840 SLSFTIPS
-851 LVGGYGIPAIPTQ
+851 
-864 PTCSVGALKGGALVG
+864 
-879 GYGIPAIPTQ
+879 
-889 PTCSVGA
+889 
-896 LKGGALKGGALVSSA
+896 GGALKGGALVSSA

-917 KTSAPKTSAPGKQY
+917 TKQY
-931 NLTIGGIIDRLDILT
+931 SLTIGGIIDRLDVVT
-946 DRQTGKPRIRVVD
+946 DKQTGKRRIRVVD
-959 YKTGNQPS
+959 YKTGNKPS
-967 SPIKNI
+967 SAIKSIEEVFDPKNI
-973 DEIFDPN
+973 AS
-980 NIRTKHSNYYLQ
+980 KHSNYFLQ

-997 LIVSRSKR
+997 LIVSRSKE
-1005 WNPAGHPVS
+1005 WNAANDDVS

-1021 QAPATDYDP
+1021 QAATNDYDP
-1030 TLLIDKHPIS
+1030 TLCIDKHPIS

-1045 EEEFLTKLKH
+1045 EEEFLTKLKE
-1055 TLADIYSPDTPF
+1055 TVADMYSPDAAF